1 MPINYKVK
9 QLYDALKEDGADVG
23 SEQEFNDWFFKP
35 GDEGYKNRRSV
46 YDAFKE
52 DGADIGKDYGEFAG
66 WLGLHAVEAQK
77 QSPAL
82 TQDVRRPQAPLPQAA
97 TSVHA
102 AAQKPAKPQPVQRQQ
117 TAQQPVTYFRLRR
130 GGKDFNVSADEV
142 RKAGGLQAWA
152 NRHPGAPVR
161 VYMQGNGF
169 NGHVDLSQ
177 AHNRYAKQGYKYST
191 TTAKTPVKA
200 MSRPEKQPTVK
211 PAEQPMTDMQKEM
224 LLDNLQGI
232 VNNARSSNT
241 RTIQQMKNKLEYD
254 KKSRNGFL
262 GGPVE
267 GGVQYNPS
275 TGKMEQTYLTPQ
287 GYKTTSKGDA
297 DMMSQQYRE
306 QQAFRQRMKV
316 NGLKPD
322 NKEDVQKQMQLD
334 EEKPMRDVLND
345 VWGEAEAQDKK
356 AQEAWRNRADKNA
369 RGFSLS
375 DAAAASSSAGAVFA
389 GRGEDFNNDLE
400 YQKKRHAIFD
410 FDKMANTMYA
420 RLPEDYRRGTL
431 ERYTD
436 YFKKHPKDAKGKTAA
451 IAAKD
456 ALMGDL
462 YRQVYERAKAQDMP
476 KSKLEFLL
484 RKIADQP
491 LISSSMAA
499 NTVAAWQ
506 TGSHGLDLAEQDAMS
521 TFGKQHKTLDIA
533 GTVANMALDPV
544 TYAAGGV
551 GGVVGKKALKAVG
564 KQALKGATKKVAER
578 YAAGTLAGRVA
589 QGAAGGAANFGTFNT
604 VKGIQ
609 QQMAVGGT
617 LDENGKPTNELSAG
631 DILKETAHG
640 LMLGAATGTLSPL
653 IGNVADKA
661 VKATSSTA
669 GKVALR
675 AGQTALSTLAEGT
688 VFAIPDMVDKGK
700 WDWDTWTDS
709 QAMMLGFKA
718 SHAIKSAP
726 RVLQGLQRED
736 RRIGLNFEERLR
748 KQLDASPAD
757 IGFKPEEMEELRDK
771 GYTGLSML
779 FRDANKRKAY
789 KSTGIE
795 ERTDDYENLTPDRF
809 DGYEAMK
816 RLMNDNSVSEATRA
830 KAYYILTG
838 HMLPMSSVVGY
849 DVEKDDAGRVTVNSV
864 NARGGVVTTRR
875 FANEKAAG
883 QEIDNIARQAE
894 LNAVNVGEKYKE
906 TASNIIVMEQAIK
919 EVAPDADVATVL
931 NNYKMVKSGQ
941 LTDEAY
947 VRQAQAIDEAIA
959 RNRHIAD
966 PNRPEA
972 IREKIKKETGI
983 DVDASL
989 RKMPAK
995 RTEKEQAVVDEY
1007 IRSLF
1012 PEEKAEKPNNGGY
1025 EQIEPDAHYNRGY
1038 KSADDESGDEMRR
1051 VKTDYDTKRNGMA
1064 DKYGEDNLAA
1074 IDDDPIGWLDANAD
1088 KMSDE
1093 DAHVVTDYVNA
1104 RYAYLGMTQRAN
1116 DDADDAAVSAAAAVD
1131 ARANKDDNMVH
1142 PATLKDGGNVYIVSG
1157 NVVMSA
1163 DGKSVDKGK
1172 SSKRIVVR
1180 DAQSG
1185 EMSMLPADDV
1195 IALDAPIDAQ
1205 QERDAAAKAAAEQSR
1220 TASANAADGLTTHDN
1235 PQLGDEVYVRGD
1247 DGKPVRGIIRNVDS
1261 YTGDY
1266 MVETEAPIAGKK
1278 AQPFKAEQLYDRV
1291 QDDTD
1296 ADTVADMGSNAIDTT
1311 IPTPDDSQSQPQQQ
1325 QNSGETSTDAEQP
1338 ETPAQPE
1345 DETEHQPQT
1354 EELQGSEQTA
1364 EVGQPASES
1373 EEAHTG
1379 ETPARAI
1386 DKIPSEQVTD
1396 KKGNTR
1402 TVHHWEQAPAEDTYD
1417 AMTQDVFDGDAK
1429 AADDYANGM
1438 AKRLDK
1444 EIKKLDKEIAKSTT
1458 GESLDDI
1465 LEAKKR
1471 TQKLR
1476 DQREALQQ
1484 RKKYWQNVR
1493 NVPVER
1499 NRAKAEDE
1507 ARAAARAQAEAEA
1520 NDLASVPEW
1529 GEDTPQAARDREFR
1543 RESDHKIERQ
1553 KPLKA
1558 TTGNEVDVRFSQKDV
1573 VKGKVAVVDASQLQ
1587 ASHVNRRR
1595 NPRYFLDEA
1604 QPKERTDEASLM
1616 ASHRIAQDV
1625 RPAEI
1630 TGSATAYS
1638 GAPVVNTRGEVIQ
1651 GNNRTDVLKRMYDED
1666 QYKESAEKYKQYLMD
1681 HAEEFG
1687 LNPEDIAKMKHPVL
1701 VNMVDVSDE
1710 EAIRLGQM
1718 SAADT
1723 ESGGVERIRP
1733 QQTRQK
1739 MDDRQMGVFLRI
1751 LLNDGN
1757 DQTLSISELI
1767 ANNGIEAVKY
1777 LHQIGAISDTQM
1789 ESAVSNGALTDEAKT
1804 DIKNLLFETVF
1815 HGAPTTLREIFNS
1828 MPKAAQ
1834 RAILATAWRD
1844 ASSDAKNSMIG
1855 EIQKSIYA
1863 WNDMRTSFGEE
1874 LKASKSKEN
1883 TRLLVGNW
1891 MQQLIFNTATGQ
1903 PERVTEKYS
1912 NFAIELAT
1920 RYFTDKQT
1928 ELQDMFNALFDQIQG
1943 TSDNLFDP
1951 EGSVPKSLGEAIK
1964 KVLGIDYK
1972 PLNKKSDVNRKR
1984 QTGSNG
1990 VDRNDKKSE
1999 GGQSGSAGDTEGG
2012 EQGPQG
2018 ARAADSGRGTK
2029 EDATGRQPRDL
2040 AEAGNGTG
2048 QRSGSEEVSRRSD
2061 AGVRQSGQ
2069 AGGLNEQDADAFLSK
2084 MEDNAV
2090 EIPNLELNPANW
2102 LKEFGEDGV
2111 VTTPIA
2117 EVKMGANQIAKLFEK
2132 GRSEQFG
2139 MIKPTLEHPL
2149 VIIEVPSNA
2158 VEGETERG
2166 TSWLFVKTFL
2176 DKNGEKIYYFKSVTV
2191 KKDGLEVSVSSHFD
2205 RSKRIKDALIK
2216 GKLLYRFDGGAQT
2229 EHRPADVS
2237 VTASPESA
2245 QGNKRGVW
2253 RTPKDAAASS
2263 AEKQGLDYEQP
2274 NEAEAATK
2282 GSGITPQSTPSAGK
2296 NKKTSDANQGKEK
2309 KSSGKS
2315 DEVQRGKDEQDKKKK
2330 EGGKIEDAGEKIEG
2344 AKKDWYKKYMGTV
2357 HTGSIED
2364 IIKEPLSKILPRPD
2378 FKKMKEVGASDDGI
2392 AILMYIF
2399 DHLPAKP
2406 RTKYKME
2413 QYVQDI
2419 QAAGELVKMY
2429 FHGGAQH
2436 FTLDD
2441 FIKEA
2446 KKVYP
2451 FGLTEYIKFAKAVG
2465 IGDVQTLKDYR
2476 LCTVSA
2482 HELLTVSDG
2491 KTLLYSCK
2499 FNAGYPK
2506 HLGIGIAKGKI
2517 RDRIDILGSLRKA
2530 SSNEDR
2536 KKEIDTKIEQLRK
2549 AEELLEKG
2557 EVDYTHQDATYRI
2570 AKNHTIIGG
2579 LYNSIEEAGKAL
2591 REYID
2596 SSKGKPVSHKFQV
2609 RYWLSG
2615 HGDHNYLITLKGN
2628 HRVIVRDGL
2637 TKAEAYEQIK
2647 DQEGLERDYAELT
2660 RLVEA
2665 RRKTNEPR
2673 QGKDWREGNRDV
2685 SADEFIK
2692 AFGFRGVQFGNWET
2706 QEDRQRNLNEA
2717 YDALMDLASS
2727 LGVSPETLS
2736 LNGSLGMAFGAR
2748 GGGKANAHYEPGE
2761 IVINLTKTKGAGSL
2775 AHEWWHALDNF
2786 FGKAGKG
2793 EKARDVDSDM
2803 ATTSS
2808 MKDME
2813 SVRPE
2818 VRDAYNELIK
2828 AIRNSEYGKRQ
2839 AKIAMMKSD
2848 YWGTPVEMSARALER
2863 YMIDRMA
2870 AQGISNDY
2878 LVNITPEEMAR
2889 DANGKLGNYVYPTA
2903 EEMKEIG
2910 KVYQHFFDTLQEK
2923 VDEETGMKVLYDK
2936 ASGTSA
2942 TVTEEEAA
2950 LRDAVSDV
2958 LRNAGI
2964 EVIDD
2969 EVEGQRVLDMA
2980 KGHARMMSVDEAKA
2994 AVEKINAIKP
3004 TVVKDLGRRSR
3015 AEVKAD
3021 YDRLQPVEKDGASI
3035 EFYHGVFGKAWH
3047 GEDSLFAKVVPWLHD
3062 ILQNSVL
3069 AYSETDILAGEV
3081 RPDGTVHKEHF
3092 NIVAYHNYVGKVK
3105 IGDKDYYVRFT
3116 VQEDKVGNQG
3126 THSFFVSD
3134 VSLYNNTAGDVTT
3147 DTKNH
3152 LGNTS
3157 ANGIV
3162 DAKLKQF
3169 FDYAKGKG
3177 EKISFL
3183 KAYHGSA
3190 ADFDAFDTMNHLS
3203 EGEGSQAFGAGTY
3216 VADQKGLGE
3225 MYAKINKRDT
3235 AVVNGKEFVFGR
3247 ANKFSTAQNIALGAL
3262 YNAYYGRSFSL
3273 KDKKVEIGAKDY
3285 LQRAIQDIRNALAE
3299 NPNRSDAADYKEAER
3314 LIESGEVAFKR
3325 RNGVLYTVEV
3335 PDDTGKNYL
3344 DWDNPIDEDAAR
3356 VIVEALYSKLLKS
3369 DEAQY
3374 LYRTEKNKAKLH
3386 ANLEKGIYN
3395 KHKFGDIYQ
3404 FISSELRDDKAA
3416 SEFLH
3421 DLGYTGIKAHAAH
3434 NSNDARYKKNWNY
3447 VIFND
3452 KDLKIMDKVR
3462 FFRTSGGEA
3471 YGFTVGGKIYIDPR
3485 IATSETPI
3493 HEYAHLWAEALRKA
3507 NPKEWQNVVSLMK
3520 ECKAVWEQVKREY
3533 PELTTDDE
3541 IADEVLAHY
3550 SGKRGAERLRAEMR
3564 KAMDGEKSMIKKAG
3578 IAKAFDALKEA
3589 LKKAWKHI
3597 SEDILHIHFTS
3608 ADEVA
3613 DKVMYDLL
3621 NKVKPGAHDQLA
3633 EERAEIER
3641 RAKEDG
3647 TWMKAPNGKK
3657 SNLTEEQWVTVRTR
3671 QFKDWFGDW
3680 EEDPENSSQAVDE
3693 NGEPLVVYH
3702 GTEEDF
3708 NIFELFEETGVTNTF
3723 QEIPSGSYMF
3733 TPDEYAAEQ
3742 YGEVRPMFLNT
3753 RDMLDLRSKESIL
3766 KVIRYMWSDASYYGP
3781 ETLDPDSEETVVNGL
3796 APLIKDDGR
3805 LFAMDF
3811 SDEEMRDEQIEEK
3824 WHFIQQLIEN
3834 YCKDRG
3840 YDGYCFNDSARG
3852 EECVSYG
3859 VFLPNQIKSATDNV
3873 GTFDETNPDIR
3884 YQFVG
3889 EKGAASADRAEEATT
3904 RLDNLSVAR
3913 KMEEAGK
3920 DAHNIKMATGWE
3932 RGADEKWRYE
3942 IPDFRNID
3950 PRGNIDFFKNNP
3962 DYKRYFDLIAKSN
3975 KAYFFNGEFTK
3986 EEESELSAL
3995 DRKLHGLEYQ
4005 TFRNPDKLTLKD
4017 YMDAPELFKA
4027 YPQLRN
4033 LPVKIEALPDNTE
4046 GAYTY
4051 QDGAPVIKISKGI
4064 MDSALAGVTIPFKR
4078 VMAHEIQHAIQLEEG
4093 FAKGGSIYSVR
4104 GDIEDNVSEMR
4115 PSYDWTSREG
4125 SKAIRLKNAASKLEF
4140 AKKIAANPEDYVNDP
4155 LTLVRLSM
4163 NGHKPLETIKKMPDA
4178 DKVAAIKRLASNYW
4192 WEVVDDFA
4200 NGLGEQVGMELPHN
4214 PYPEDGSEMSDEQWE
4229 KVNKASRN
4237 VPYADEMIAALR
4249 KRASAI
4255 EDYVDEHGM
4264 SSEEMSDYLRKNRAL
4279 ERRDDTEL
4287 YASLAGEVE
4296 ARNAARRVAM
4306 TDEQR
4311 RRNLASD
4318 TEDVSR
4324 EDQIYLY
4331 DSFGIA
4337 RSEEAND
4344 NGKAHY
4350 RDGEESDIE
4359 DVNKRF
4365 NKELERY
4372 EKGETPVGTRFD
4384 LGMPSKELES
4394 AGFPYLP
4401 ISMRASLLSR
4411 KAGTERHPFE
4421 ASDLRDLVKAM
4432 QKPIVIFKYS
4442 KENMR
4447 NLIVDVM
4454 HGGKHFLVGVT
4465 LDYKAGDIEV
4475 NSVSGLF
4482 PKESHEWIKWIQD
4495 GKAIRIDQKKKVL
4508 DLIDSLR
4515 TNPAESERIG
4525 LNLSSAAKIVEDFE
4539 NPVIKGENVSDEEE
4553 NNSMKDAPTT
4563 PAEAEEGDVL
4573 YREVDDEEQKRL
4585 DNEPTVK
4592 VYRAMQEHDGKLYP
4606 PMSGRVREQYTT
4618 KNGVVRNRWVW
4629 RAPIAIGKW
4638 ERSEE
4643 HPEMANEDG
4652 TFTLDKG
4659 NGSTINAAY
4668 NPYIHT
4674 SHTPINDQFSSAWNR
4689 PELVTVEVEVPES
4702 ELTSG
4707 YRAEKAKD
4715 ATGEVEWKS
4724 GPVGREMAAQGKPRM
4739 VILSRWDKPI
4749 RIVPVEEVADEYAKR
4764 LQGTGISVPFNT
4776 VPPALREALV
4786 ARGVEISEP
4795 EKGNAGAA
4803 SRQSYEEWLRGER
4816 RSMEDAVRELAQK
4829 LHLNNVEIV
4838 TEPITVRDKNG
4849 KVHRPKGYFNPRTGK
4864 ITISIANN
4872 ADADDAVSTL
4882 LHEAVAHYGLRQLLG
4897 ENFNT
4902 FLDNVY
4908 ENAGEEIRGRIDTS
4922 AKEKYKGDTR
4932 TATEE
4937 YLASLAEK
4945 ENFEEA
4951 RKKGIWD
4958 KIKELFKALIS
4969 RIGVKLKEKLT
4980 DNDLRYMLWRSYNNL
4995 KDGGK
5000 GKTMLQEAEDAA
5012 KRYELGIDTY
5022 SGEYDDAVVRG
5033 EAKSS
5038 STVNAAAKG
5047 SLWGKHDMVSLAERA
5062 AAGEDPELL
5071 FRDSVGPQDET
5082 ARKIYDKRA
5091 DAALMK
5097 IREAWQDS
5105 MINVKNLQDAV
5116 LEARGENIEDYEDAY
5131 MQENNLHGV
5140 SRAESECFT
5149 DNFYKPLLEEVNKA
5163 AKGWYDRR
5171 TGRITIVAG
5180 NHTSV
5185 ADAESTLLHEAVA
5198 HYGLRQLLG
5207 DTVNLLLAAAAY
5219 NFKRA
5224 KRSRFCTFLSNST

>member
-52 DGADIGKDYGEFAG
+52 DGAVKSKDYGEFSKR
-66 WLGLHAVEAQK
+66 LGLHAVEAQK

-117 TAQQPVTYFRLRR
+117 TAQ
-130 GGKDFNVSADEV
+130 
-142 RKAGGLQAWA
+142 
-152 NRHPGAPVR
+152 
-161 VYMQGNGF
+161 
-169 NGHVDLSQ
+169 
-177 AHNRYAKQGYKYST
+177 
-191 TTAKTPVKA
+191 
-200 MSRPEKQPTVK
+200 
-211 PAEQPMTDMQKEM
+211 QPMTDMQKEM

-551 GGVVGKKALKAVG
+551 GGVVGKKALQAVG

-771 GYTGLSML
+771 GYTDLSML
-779 FRDANKRKAY
+779 FRDANKRKAD

-906 TASNIIVMEQAIK
+906 TASNMIVMEQAIK

-1220 TASANAADGLTTHDN
+1220 TASANVADGLTTHDN

-1278 AQPFKAEQLYDRV
+1278 AQPFKAEQLYDMQQSPESEDQQIQHSAEASAAPV
-1291 QDDTD
+1291 
-1296 ADTVADMGSNAIDTT
+1296 
-1311 IPTPDDSQSQPQQQ
+1311 DSEQQK
-1325 QNSGETSTDAEQP
+1325 P
-1338 ETPAQPE
+1338 ETPVQPE

-1438 AKRLDK
+1438 AERLDK
-1444 EIKKLDKEIAKSTT
+1444 EIKKLDKEIAKSKT

-1499 NRAKAEDE
+1499 NRAKAEEE

-1529 GEDTPQAARDREFR
+1529 GEDTPQAARDRGFR

-1651 GNNRTDVLKRMYDED
+1651 GNNRTDALKRMYDED

-1701 VNMVDVSDE
+1701 VNMVEVSDE

-2330 EGGKIEDAGEKIEG
+2330 PKEKKETEEPTEEELARLGKAVAEAEEKLFDFLDKPIKAEAGSRAREKEKEEEDVVFKENYKTKAALRDALLKLPLERLEEFNDPDKVPSWLKELKGKVMKSGQRLKDVDYVISKAYDEKVRRERAKEEFEKRLKEQGPIERIEPRDNNVTPFDFVDKKHDILKGVYHDKGYIVGSDGHVLFAMREDYPKSLEGKVTDKDGNEVSVKYPNWRGIVQNVKDDGALPVDVEDLHRFAAGVCRKDKSDEATIAFKDRDGEVRFVRAKQLNMFLIAAKMCGAEVRMGNSGTNQVLSFSNDKGTGVMAQVVGVTELFYAYDGARKGEEKSEEGSEEDFYNMVDALYTSLNFDKAAHQRDRYNIGKTPDWMKRIGILGQYFSISFKNIKTHLG
-2344 AKKDWYKKYMGTV
+2344 KDTDHNMTREAWHELPNAIQHPFLITKYK
-2357 HTGSIED
+2357 
-2364 IIKEPLSKILPRPD
+2364 
-2378 FKKMKEVGASDDGI
+2378 GASDRFRLYVN
-2392 AILMYIF
+2392 IL
-2399 DHLPAKP
+2399 HN
-2406 RTKYKME
+2406 E
-2413 QYVQDI
+2413 HYV
-2419 QAAGELVKMY
+2419 
-2429 FHGGAQH
+2429 
-2436 FTLDD
+2436 
-2441 FIKEA
+2441 
-2446 KKVYP
+2446 
-2451 FGLTEYIKFAKAVG
+2451 AVG
-2465 IGDVQTLKDYR
+2465 IDVKRVNQGKNNPILEVNSIK
-2476 LCTVSA
+2476 TV
-2482 HELLTVSDG
+2482 
-2491 KTLLYSCK
+2491 
-2499 FNAGYPK
+2499 F
-2506 HLGIGIAKGKI
+2506 AKGT
-2517 RDRIDILGSLRKA
+2517 
-2530 SSNEDR
+2530 E
-2536 KKEIDTKIEQLRK
+2536 
-2549 AEELLEKG
+2549 
-2557 EVDYTHQDATYRI
+2557 
-2570 AKNHTIIGG
+2570 
-2579 LYNSIEEAGKAL
+2579 
-2591 REYID
+2591 
-2596 SSKGKPVSHKFQV
+2596 
-2609 RYWLSG
+2609 
-2615 HGDHNYLITLKGN
+2615 
-2628 HRVIVRDGL
+2628 
-2637 TKAEAYEQIK
+2637 
-2647 DQEGLERDYAELT
+2647 
-2660 RLVEA
+2660 
-2665 RRKTNEPR
+2665 
-2673 QGKDWREGNRDV
+2673 
-2685 SADEFIK
+2685 
-2692 AFGFRGVQFGNWET
+2692 
-2706 QEDRQRNLNEA
+2706 
-2717 YDALMDLASS
+2717 
-2727 LGVSPETLS
+2727 
-2736 LNGSLGMAFGAR
+2736 
-2748 GGGKANAHYEPGE
+2748 
-2761 IVINLTKTKGAGSL
+2761 
-2775 AHEWWHALDNF
+2775 
-2786 FGKAGKG
+2786 
-2793 EKARDVDSDM
+2793 
-2803 ATTSS
+2803 
-2808 MKDME
+2808 
-2813 SVRPE
+2813 
-2818 VRDAYNELIK
+2818 
-2828 AIRNSEYGKRQ
+2828 
-2839 AKIAMMKSD
+2839 KIAD
-2848 YWGTPVEMSARALER
+2848 DEVPVTWDE
-2863 YMIDRMA
+2863 
-2870 AQGISNDY
+2870 
-2878 LVNITPEEMAR
+2878 NITPEQKALLRGHNLHEYPSIQELSA
-2889 DANGKLGNYVYPTA
+2889 DKGSENNDTKQGEEGK
-2903 EEMKEIG
+2903 KHD
-2910 KVYQHFFDTLQEK
+2910 KVHGE
-2923 VDEETGMKVLYDK
+2923 VEP
-2936 ASGTSA
+2936 
-2942 TVTEEEAA
+2942 VTEEEAE

-2969 EVEGQRVLDMA
+2969 EKEGQRVLDMA
-2980 KGHARMMSVDEAKA
+2980 NGNSELKLMSVENAREIVKR
-2994 AVEKINAIKP
+2994 INAITPEIVPDLKTDRATAFETYKALKP
-3004 TVVKDLGRRSR
+3004 VVKD
-3015 AEVKAD
+3015 
-3021 YDRLQPVEKDGASI
+3021 GATI

-3047 GEDSLFAKVVPWLHD
+3047 GDDCLFGKIIPKLRK
-3062 ILQNSVL
+3062 ILENSVL
-3069 AYSETDILAGEV
+3069 AYSEEDNLAGKT
-3081 RPDGTVHKEHF
+3081 RPDGTIHREHK
-3092 NIVAYHNYVGKVK
+3092 NIDLYDNYVGKVK
-3105 IGDKDYYVRFT
+3105 IGEKEYYVRIT
-3116 VQEDKVGNQG
+3116 VQKSHKGGQG
-3126 THSFFVSD
+3126 THNFFVSD
-3134 VSLYNNTAGDVTT
+3134 VSLYDNTAEDVHS
-3147 DTKNH
+3147 TKNH
-3152 LGNTS
+3152 LGMPP

-3190 ADFDAFDTMNHLS
+3190 ADFDEFDTMNHLS
-3203 EGEGSQAFGAGTY
+3203 EGEGSQVYGAGTY
-3216 VADQKGLGE
+3216 VTDHKGLGKK
-3225 MYAKINKRDT
+3225 YAKI
-3235 AVVNGKEFVFGR
+3235 
-3247 ANKFSTAQNIALGAL
+3247 AQNYTRMYKGEPIDEDPTKLDPYRTAADIVKV
-3262 YNAYYGRSFSL
+3262 YGNMKEARAWGKRLLNYAADEKTREFREKILDILEHSA
-3273 KDKKVEIGAKDY
+3273 AKDFSH
-3285 LQRAIQDIRNALAE
+3285 Q
-3299 NPNRSDAADYKEAER
+3299 S
-3314 LIESGEVAFKR
+3314 F
-3325 RNGVLYTVEV
+3325 LYTVEI
-3335 PDDTGKNYL
+3335 PDDNGKNYL
-3344 DWDNPIDEDAAR
+3344 DWDGRVDRYLDQFGISVKEYEENDMVSIGDA
-3356 VIVEALYSKLLKS
+3356 
-3369 DEAQY
+3369 Y
-3374 LYRTEKNKAKLH
+3374 LYLSRKL
-3386 ANLEKGIYN
+3386 G
-3395 KHKFGDIYQ
+3395 
-3404 FISSELRDDKAA
+3404 SDKAA
-3416 SEFLH
+3416 SEMLSKA
-3421 DLGYTGIKAHAAH
+3421 GYTGIKVHAART
-3434 NSNDARYKKNWNY
+3434 SGDKRYQQNWNY

-3452 KDLKIMDKVR
+3452 DDVKIGDKVK
-3462 FFRTSGGEA
+3462 FFRTADGEV

-3485 IATSETPI
+3485 IAKADTPI
-3493 HEYAHLWAEALRKA
+3493 HEYAHLWAEALRRV

-3578 IAKAFDALKEA
+3578 IARAFDALKEA
-3589 LKKAWKHI
+3589 IKMAWKHVA
-3597 SEDILHIHFTS
+3597 EDLLHIHFTS
-3608 ADEVA
+3608 AEEVA
-3613 DKVMYDLL
+3613 DKVLYDLL
-3621 NKVKPGAHDQLA
+3621 NKRNPRKAVSEADRLD
-3633 EERAEIER
+3633 EEY
-3641 RAKEDG
+3641 
-3647 TWMKAPNGKK
+3647 M
-3657 SNLTEEQWVTVRTR
+3657 
-3671 QFKDWFGDW
+3671 
-3680 EEDPENSSQAVDE
+3680 QAVKDGDMDKAQRMVDDKYAEYAKRHSIDRDKAIALFRSIAKQYLENNYEGDDLGIRYDERMLVPEDVFPNSHELFQDYMEDE
-3693 NGEPLVVYH
+3693 NGNQLYPEGEGPYSGLYDAGELP
-3702 GTEEDF
+3702 GTSTIGISD
-3708 NIFELFEETGVTNTF
+3708 
-3723 QEIPSGSYMF
+3723 
-3733 TPDEYAAEQ
+3733 
-3742 YGEVRPMFLNT
+3742 YGE
-3753 RDMLDLRSKESIL
+3753 LDEEKLEKAFDAKYWGNYIYLVAGEFVEEGYDEGEYLLSNAKVLSVLSIPDGQELEHMQFTNKSKEAVTYDDEGN
-3766 KVIRYMWSDASYYGP
+3766 VI
-3781 ETLDPDSEETVVNGL
+3781 
-3796 APLIKDDGR
+3796 PLSKR
-3805 LFAMDF
+3805 
-3811 SDEEMRDEQIEEK
+3811 
-3824 WHFIQQLIEN
+3824 
-3834 YCKDRG
+3834 
-3840 YDGYCFNDSARG
+3840 
-3852 EECVSYG
+3852 
-3859 VFLPNQIKSATDNV
+3859 
-3873 GTFDETNPDIR
+3873 FDETNPDIR

-3986 EEESELSAL
+3986 EEERELSAL
-3995 DRKLHGLEYQ
+3995 DRKLHGQEYQ

-4178 DKVAAIKRLASNYW
+4178 DKIAAIKRLASNYW

-4359 DVNKRF
+4359 AVNKRF
-4365 NKELERY
+4365 NKELEMY
-4372 EKGETPVGTRFD
+4372 ENGEVPIGTRFD
-4384 LGMPSKELES
+4384 LGMPSEVLES

-4411 KAGTERHPFE
+4411 KAGMERHPFVP
-4421 ASDLRDLVKAM
+4421 SDLKDLVKAI
-4432 QKPIVIFKYS
+4432 QRPLAIFRYS
-4442 KENMR
+4442 KDNMR
-4447 NLIVDVM
+4447 NLIVDVT
-4454 HGGKHFLVGVT
+4454 HGDKNFLVGVT
-4465 LDYKAGDIEV
+4465 LDYKKGDIEV

-4482 PKESHEWIKWIQD
+4482 PKDSHEWIKWIQD

-4525 LNLSSAAKIVEDFE
+4525 LNLSSVAKIVENFD
-4539 NPVIKGENVSDEEE
+4539 NPTIAIDQNSDAGEEDNLYRTSGEIDAEYPNWLEGTTTDSGKHTTQVAGTRKTYGHVGDWIERHIGKDARILDASSGMGYGTKDLRQRGFNIEDVEPYQSEERKKDNPATYSSYGDVEGKYDYIISNAVLNVIPDDWRSDVLHDMASRLKAGGRLFINTRKAGEEKGIKDKIELDSPQEVLVKRNGKIASYQRFFTPQELKEYVEKELGEGYKVEIANEE
-4553 NNSMKDAPTT
+4553 N
-4563 PAEAEEGDVL
+4563 
-4573 YREVDDEEQKRL
+4573 
-4585 DNEPTVK
+4585 
-4592 VYRAMQEHDGKLYP
+4592 
-4606 PMSGRVREQYTT
+4606 SGT
-4618 KNGVVRNRWVW
+4618 KGLAAVVVTKESQ
-4629 RAPIAIGKW
+4629 G
-4638 ERSEE
+4638 E
-4643 HPEMANEDG
+4643 
-4652 TFTLDKG
+4652 
-4659 NGSTINAAY
+4659 ST
-4668 NPYIHT
+4668 
-4674 SHTPINDQFSSAWNR
+4674 
-4689 PELVTVEVEVPES
+4689 
-4702 ELTSG
+4702 G
-4707 YRAEKAKD
+4707 AK
-4715 ATGEVEWKS
+4715 
-4724 GPVGREMAAQGKPRM
+4724 
-4739 VILSRWDKPI
+4739 
-4749 RIVPVEEVADEYAKR
+4749 
-4764 LQGTGISVPFNT
+4764 
-4776 VPPALREALV
+4776 
-4786 ARGVEISEP
+4786 
-4795 EKGNAGAA
+4795 AA
-4803 SRQSYEEWLRGER
+4803 SSSVQRMTS
-4816 RSMEDAVRELAQK
+4816 AVNDLAQK

-4849 KVHRPKGYFNPRTGK
+4849 KVHRPKGYFNPKTGK

-4872 ADADDAVSTL
+4872 ADVDDAVSTL
-4882 LHEAVAHYGLRQLLG
+4882 LHEAVAHYGLRKLLG
-4897 ENFNT
+4897 ENFDT
-4902 FLDNVY
+4902 FLDNVFA
-4908 ENAGEEIRGRIDTS
+4908 NVNDNIRKKIEDA
-4922 AKEKYKGDTR
+4922 AKKRYDGDTR

-4937 YLASLAEK
+4937 YLASLAED

-4951 RKKGIWD
+4951 RKQGVWD
-4958 KIKELFKALIS
+4958 KIKDLFFELLHKV
-4969 RIGVKLKEKLT
+4969 GVKLKRKLT
-4980 DNDLRYMLWRSYNNL
+4980 DNDLRYMLWRSYENL
-4995 KDGGK
+4995 KEGK
-5000 GKTMLQEAEDAA
+5000 GGRTMLQEAADAA
-5012 KRYELGIDTY
+5012 KRDELGIRNEAAETA
-5022 SGEYDDAVVRG
+5022 SQAEENREVGE
-5033 EAKSS
+5033 KS
-5038 STVNAAAKG
+5038 

-5116 LEARGENIEDYEDAY
+5116 LEQRGEKIEDWENAY

>member
-551 GGVVGKKALKAVG
+551 GGVVGKKALQAVG

-771 GYTGLSML
+771 GYTDLSML
-779 FRDANKRKAY
+779 FRDANKRKAD

-906 TASNIIVMEQAIK
+906 TASNMIVMEQAIK

-1429 AADDYANGM
+1429 AADDYAAGM
-1438 AKRLDK
+1438 AERLDK
-1444 EIKKLDKEIAKSTT
+1444 EIKKLDKEIAKSKT

-1638 GAPVVNTRGEVIQ
+1638 GAPVVNSRGEVIQ
-1651 GNNRTDVLKRMYDED
+1651 GNNRTDALKRMYDED

-2069 AGGLNEQDADAFLSK
+2069 AGGLNEQDRRTKAEQTDRQSGEGRPGSTGDGAGRERAAGAGQHADVAGGDKEDDGLKVDKQGNPVDGNGKLITEKVRRVEDVTDEDFVNPSRSIELPTIPKKVADAIGTNGKPIIIKKNIFEKNSRDHADLTPEQSREILTSALYRPDLYGQNRKTTRPYNWIVINTKDEQGHNRLVLLEVNQNKDNVEIVHWHYLRDDALKSIERQAKREGGHILILPSSSGEEAGGLPGRTQDLSSAAKVDNSSESSDKKEENVGDGEENGDKRIVSDGDFNVDDIDFEHNYVVIHQTMSRVFDSILRDGLHTAGGLLGTSLFGNRENIEDTLKAEREGHGHKGSDGLIIMQFPKSWFNGRRIDLDDISIELSDRFGPDAILTVPPQFITHAVVTSK
-2084 MEDNAV
+2084 MSE
-2090 EIPNLELNPANW
+2090 EE
-2102 LKEFGEDGV
+2102 KEQ
-2111 VTTPIA
+2111 PKA
-2117 EVKMGANQIAKLFEK
+2117 E
-2132 GRSEQFG
+2132 
-2139 MIKPTLEHPL
+2139 KPK
-2149 VIIEVPSNA
+2149 V
-2158 VEGETERG
+2158 
-2166 TSWLFVKTFL
+2166 
-2176 DKNGEKIYYFKSVTV
+2176 
-2191 KKDGLEVSVSSHFD
+2191 
-2205 RSKRIKDALIK
+2205 
-2216 GKLLYRFDGGAQT
+2216 
-2229 EHRPADVS
+2229 
-2237 VTASPESA
+2237 
-2245 QGNKRGVW
+2245 
-2253 RTPKDAAASS
+2253 DAAALRH
-2263 AEKQGLDYEQP
+2263 GP
-2274 NEAEAATK
+2274 H
-2282 GSGITPQSTPSAGK
+2282 GK
-2296 NKKTSDANQGKEK
+2296 NGDEERAK
-2309 KSSGKS
+2309 KSSEGG
-2315 DEVQRGKDEQDKKKK
+2315 DGGEEYEKKAAKIRAEEILK
-2330 EGGKIEDAGEKIEG
+2330 EGLPEDAKFGTKAPSDIKSVEDIENNVTKIISGLKDAEEGKIDFDNYDGYVHSEGYDGNAGEQLFQYINGLREVTPELDKIIYEW
-2344 AKKDWYKKYMGTV
+2344 AKK
-2357 HTGSIED
+2357 H
-2364 IIKEPLSKILPRPD
+2364 
-2378 FKKMKEVGASDDGI
+2378 
-2392 AILMYIF
+2392 
-2399 DHLPAKP
+2399 
-2406 RTKYKME
+2406 
-2413 QYVQDI
+2413 
-2419 QAAGELVKMY
+2419 
-2429 FHGGAQH
+2429 
-2436 FTLDD
+2436 
-2441 FIKEA
+2441 
-2446 KKVYP
+2446 
-2451 FGLTEYIKFAKAVG
+2451 
-2465 IGDVQTLKDYR
+2465 
-2476 LCTVSA
+2476 
-2482 HELLTVSDG
+2482 
-2491 KTLLYSCK
+2491 
-2499 FNAGYPK
+2499 
-2506 HLGIGIAKGKI
+2506 
-2517 RDRIDILGSLRKA
+2517 SLR
-2530 SSNEDR
+2530 DVY
-2536 KKEIDTKIEQLRK
+2536 DT
-2549 AEELLEKG
+2549 
-2557 EVDYTHQDATYRI
+2557 V
-2570 AKNHTIIGG
+2570 
-2579 LYNSIEEAGKAL
+2579 
-2591 REYID
+2591 
-2596 SSKGKPVSHKFQV
+2596 
-2609 RYWLSG
+2609 
-2615 HGDHNYLITLKGN
+2615 
-2628 HRVIVRDGL
+2628 
-2637 TKAEAYEQIK
+2637 
-2647 DQEGLERDYAELT
+2647 
-2660 RLVEA
+2660 
-2665 RRKTNEPR
+2665 
-2673 QGKDWREGNRDV
+2673 
-2685 SADEFIK
+2685 
-2692 AFGFRGVQFGNWET
+2692 
-2706 QEDRQRNLNEA
+2706 
-2717 YDALMDLASS
+2717 
-2727 LGVSPETLS
+2727 
-2736 LNGSLGMAFGAR
+2736 
-2748 GGGKANAHYEPGE
+2748 
-2761 IVINLTKTKGAGSL
+2761 
-2775 AHEWWHALDNF
+2775 
-2786 FGKAGKG
+2786 
-2793 EKARDVDSDM
+2793 
-2803 ATTSS
+2803 
-2808 MKDME
+2808 
-2813 SVRPE
+2813 
-2818 VRDAYNELIK
+2818 
-2828 AIRNSEYGKRQ
+2828 EYGKKFYQ
-2839 AKIAMMKSD
+2839 QLNEGHKKKGQQKKSKQD
-2848 YWGTPVEMSARALER
+2848 KSM
-2863 YMIDRMA
+2863 
-2870 AQGISNDY
+2870 
-2878 LVNITPEEMAR
+2878 
-2889 DANGKLGNYVYPTA
+2889 
-2903 EEMKEIG
+2903 
-2910 KVYQHFFDTLQEK
+2910 
-2923 VDEETGMKVLYDK
+2923 DK
-2936 ASGTSA
+2936 ASGA
-2942 TVTEEEAA
+2942 VEPVTEEEAE
-2950 LRDAVSDV
+2950 LRDAVAAV
-2958 LRNAGI
+2958 LRKAGI
-2964 EVIDD
+2964 EVIGDD
-2969 EVEGQRVLDMA
+2969 AEGQRVLDMENGRA
-2980 KGHARMMSVDEAKA
+2980 RLQASWNGLKKASNFILSSLSGKAHQRSTKIEIPERANRLAEKAIGHPIVSHSIRADELRHIEKRHGANGTANDKNSIPLRKEDIALMPYIMA
-2994 AVEKINAIKP
+2994 AP
-3004 TVVKDLGRRSR
+3004 TRVVKGTR
-3015 AEVKAD
+3015 AANGTESVR
-3021 YDRLQPVEKDGASI
+3021 YEKDLSNGTVLIVEREGRFDVEDMENITMWAQKKPATNVTVAQGASHSTSETI
-3035 EFYHGVFGKAWH
+3035 V
-3047 GEDSLFAKVVPWLHD
+3047 
-3062 ILQNSVL
+3062 I
-3069 AYSETDILAGEV
+3069 SETDAAKIRKDAE
-3081 RPDGTVHKEHF
+3081 E
-3092 NIVAYHNYVGKVK
+3092 AVK
-3105 IGDKDYYVRFT
+3105 KD
-3116 VQEDKVGNQG
+3116 E
-3126 THSFFVSD
+3126 
-3134 VSLYNNTAGDVTT
+3134 
-3147 DTKNH
+3147 
-3152 LGNTS
+3152 
-3157 ANGIV
+3157 
-3162 DAKLKQF
+3162 KLREQRV
-3169 FDYAKGKG
+3169 
-3177 EKISFL
+3177 
-3183 KAYHGSA
+3183 YHGSG
-3190 ADFDAFDTMNHLS
+3190 ADS
-3203 EGEGSQAFGAGTY
+3203 
-3216 VADQKGLGE
+3216 
-3225 MYAKINKRDT
+3225 
-3235 AVVNGKEFVFGR
+3235 
-3247 ANKFSTAQNIALGAL
+3247 
-3262 YNAYYGRSFSL
+3262 
-3273 KDKKVEIGAKDY
+3273 
-3285 LQRAIQDIRNALAE
+3285 
-3299 NPNRSDAADYKEAER
+3299 
-3314 LIESGEVAFKR
+3314 
-3325 RNGVLYTVEV
+3325 
-3335 PDDTGKNYL
+3335 
-3344 DWDNPIDEDAAR
+3344 
-3356 VIVEALYSKLLKS
+3356 
-3369 DEAQY
+3369 
-3374 LYRTEKNKAKLH
+3374 
-3386 ANLEKGIYN
+3386 
-3395 KHKFGDIYQ
+3395 
-3404 FISSELRDDKAA
+3404 
-3416 SEFLH
+3416 
-3421 DLGYTGIKAHAAH
+3421 
-3434 NSNDARYKKNWNY
+3434 
-3447 VIFND
+3447 
-3452 KDLKIMDKVR
+3452 VR
-3462 FFRTSGGEA
+3462 FFRTADGEA

-3485 IATSETPI
+3485 IAKADTPI

-3507 NPKEWQNVVSLMK
+3507 NPKEWQNVVGLMK
-3520 ECKAVWEQVKREY
+3520 QCKAVWEQVKREY

-3578 IAKAFDALKEA
+3578 IARAFDALRDSIKRF
-3589 LKKAWKHI
+3589 WKHI

-3613 DKVMYDLL
+3613 DKVLYDLL
-3621 NKVKPGAHDQLA
+3621 NKVKPGTHDQLA

-3647 TWMKAPNGKK
+3647 TWMKAPNGKE

-3680 EEDPENSSQAVDE
+3680 ENDPEEASQAVDE
-3693 NGEPLVVYH
+3693 NGEPKVFYH
-3702 GTEEDF
+3702 NTDNDFTVFDANKNGTHTDAGWLGDGF
-3708 NIFELFEETGVTNTF
+3708 YFYG
-3723 QEIPSGSYMF
+3723 
-3733 TPDEYAAEQ
+3733 DENEGNG
-3742 YGEVRPMFLNT
+3742 YGHKKM
-3753 RDMLDLRSKESIL
+3753 
-3766 KVIRYMWSDASYYGP
+3766 
-3781 ETLDPDSEETVVNGL
+3781 
-3796 APLIKDDGR
+3796 
-3805 LFAMDF
+3805 
-3811 SDEEMRDEQIEEK
+3811 
-3824 WHFIQQLIEN
+3824 
-3834 YCKDRG
+3834 
-3840 YDGYCFNDSARG
+3840 
-3852 EECVSYG
+3852 G
-3859 VFLPNQIKSATDNV
+3859 VFLNARNLYYASSEENEKLAEANNRDKSIAFRNKIEDEGYDAVYYNGDLRQEAVVFYPEQIKSATDNV
-3873 GTFDETNPDIR
+3873 GTFDAANPDIR

-4178 DKVAAIKRLASNYW
+4178 DKIAAIKRLASDYW

-4359 DVNKRF
+4359 AVNKRF

-4432 QKPIVIFKYS
+4432 QKPIAIFKYS

-4629 RAPIAIGKW
+4629 RAPITLGKW
-4638 ERSEE
+4638 EQSEE

-4674 SHTPINDQFSSAWNR
+4674 SRTPINDQFSSAWSR

-4838 TEPITVRDKNG
+4838 TEPITVTDKHG
-4849 KVHRPKGYFNPRTGK
+4849 RKHRPKGYFNPKTGK

-4872 ADADDAVSTL
+4872 ADVDDAVSTL

-4897 ENFNT
+4897 ENFDT
-4902 FLDNVY
+4902 FLDNVFA
-4908 ENAGEEIRGRIDTS
+4908 NVNDDIRKKIEDA
-4922 AKEKYKGDTR
+4922 AKKRYDGDTR

-4937 YLASLAEK
+4937 YLASLAED

-4951 RKKGIWD
+4951 RKQGVWD
-4958 KIKELFKALIS
+4958 KIKDLFFELLHKV
-4969 RIGVKLKEKLT
+4969 GVKLKRKLT
-4980 DNDLRYMLWRSYNNL
+4980 DNDLRYMLWRSYENL
-4995 KDGGK
+4995 KEGK
-5000 GKTMLQEAEDAA
+5000 GGRTMLQEAADAA
-5012 KRYELGIDTY
+5012 KRDELGIRNEAAETA
-5022 SGEYDDAVVRG
+5022 SQAEENREVGE
-5033 EAKSS
+5033 KSR
-5038 STVNAAAKG
+5038 
-5047 SLWGKHDMVSLAERA
+5047 LWGKHDMVSLAERA

-5116 LEARGENIEDYEDAY
+5116 LEQRGEKIEDWENAY

>member
-551 GGVVGKKALKAVG
+551 GGVVGKKALQAVG

-771 GYTGLSML
+771 GYTDLSML
-779 FRDANKRKAY
+779 FRDANKRKAD

-906 TASNIIVMEQAIK
+906 TASNMIVMEQAIK

-1074 IDDDPIGWLDANAD
+1074 IDDPIGWLDANAD

-1142 PATLKDGGNVYIVSG
+1142 PATLKDGGKVYIVSG

-1220 TASANAADGLTTHDN
+1220 TASANVADGLTTHDN

-1325 QNSGETSTDAEQP
+1325 QNSGETSTEASAAPVDREQQKP
-1338 ETPAQPE
+1338 ETPARPE
-1345 DETEHQPQT
+1345 DETKHQPQT

-1438 AKRLDK
+1438 AERLDK

-1499 NRAKAEDE
+1499 NRAKAEEE

-1638 GAPVVNTRGEVIQ
+1638 GAPVVNSRGEVIQ
-1651 GNNRTDVLKRMYDED
+1651 GNNRTDALKRMYDED

-1928 ELQDMFNALFDQIQG
+1928 ELQDMFNDLFDQIQG

-2018 ARAADSGRGTK
+2018 ARAADSGRGAE

-2330 EGGKIEDAGEKIEG
+2330 PKEKKETEEPTEEELARLGKAVAEAEEKLFDFLDKLIKAEAGSRAREKEKEEEDVVFKENYKTKAALRDALLKLPLERLEEFNDPDKVPSWLKELKGKVMKSGQRLKDVDYVISEAYDEKVRRERAKEEFEKRLKEQGPIERIEPRDNNVTPFDFVDKKHDILKGVYHDKGYIVGSDGHVLFAMREDYPKSLEGKVTDKDGNEVSVKYPNWRGIVQNVKDDGALPVDVEDLHRFAAGVCRKDKSDEATIAFKDRDGEVRFVRAKQLNMFLIAAKMCGAEVRMGNSGTNQVLSFSNDKGTGVMAQVVGVTELFYAYDGARKGEEKSEEGSEEDFYNMVDALYTSLNFDKAAHQRDRYNIGKTPDWMKRIGILGQYFSISFKNIKTHLG
-2344 AKKDWYKKYMGTV
+2344 KDTDHNMTREAWHELPNAIQHPFLITKYK
-2357 HTGSIED
+2357 
-2364 IIKEPLSKILPRPD
+2364 
-2378 FKKMKEVGASDDGI
+2378 GASDRFRLYVN
-2392 AILMYIF
+2392 IL
-2399 DHLPAKP
+2399 HN
-2406 RTKYKME
+2406 E
-2413 QYVQDI
+2413 HYV
-2419 QAAGELVKMY
+2419 
-2429 FHGGAQH
+2429 
-2436 FTLDD
+2436 
-2441 FIKEA
+2441 
-2446 KKVYP
+2446 
-2451 FGLTEYIKFAKAVG
+2451 AVG
-2465 IGDVQTLKDYR
+2465 IDVKRVNQGKNNPILEVNSIK
-2476 LCTVSA
+2476 TV
-2482 HELLTVSDG
+2482 
-2491 KTLLYSCK
+2491 
-2499 FNAGYPK
+2499 F
-2506 HLGIGIAKGKI
+2506 AKGT
-2517 RDRIDILGSLRKA
+2517 
-2530 SSNEDR
+2530 E
-2536 KKEIDTKIEQLRK
+2536 
-2549 AEELLEKG
+2549 
-2557 EVDYTHQDATYRI
+2557 
-2570 AKNHTIIGG
+2570 
-2579 LYNSIEEAGKAL
+2579 
-2591 REYID
+2591 
-2596 SSKGKPVSHKFQV
+2596 
-2609 RYWLSG
+2609 
-2615 HGDHNYLITLKGN
+2615 
-2628 HRVIVRDGL
+2628 
-2637 TKAEAYEQIK
+2637 
-2647 DQEGLERDYAELT
+2647 
-2660 RLVEA
+2660 
-2665 RRKTNEPR
+2665 
-2673 QGKDWREGNRDV
+2673 
-2685 SADEFIK
+2685 
-2692 AFGFRGVQFGNWET
+2692 
-2706 QEDRQRNLNEA
+2706 
-2717 YDALMDLASS
+2717 
-2727 LGVSPETLS
+2727 
-2736 LNGSLGMAFGAR
+2736 
-2748 GGGKANAHYEPGE
+2748 
-2761 IVINLTKTKGAGSL
+2761 
-2775 AHEWWHALDNF
+2775 
-2786 FGKAGKG
+2786 
-2793 EKARDVDSDM
+2793 
-2803 ATTSS
+2803 
-2808 MKDME
+2808 
-2813 SVRPE
+2813 
-2818 VRDAYNELIK
+2818 
-2828 AIRNSEYGKRQ
+2828 
-2839 AKIAMMKSD
+2839 KIAD
-2848 YWGTPVEMSARALER
+2848 DEVPVTWDE
-2863 YMIDRMA
+2863 
-2870 AQGISNDY
+2870 
-2878 LVNITPEEMAR
+2878 NITPEQKALLRGHNLHEYPSIQELSA
-2889 DANGKLGNYVYPTA
+2889 DKGSENNDTKQGEEGK
-2903 EEMKEIG
+2903 KHD
-2910 KVYQHFFDTLQEK
+2910 KVHGE
-2923 VDEETGMKVLYDK
+2923 VEP
-2936 ASGTSA
+2936 
-2942 TVTEEEAA
+2942 VTEEEAE

-2969 EVEGQRVLDMA
+2969 EKEGQRVLDMA
-2980 KGHARMMSVDEAKA
+2980 NGNSELKLMSVENAREIVKR
-2994 AVEKINAIKP
+2994 INAITPEIVPDLKTDRATAFETYKALKP
-3004 TVVKDLGRRSR
+3004 VVKD
-3015 AEVKAD
+3015 
-3021 YDRLQPVEKDGASI
+3021 GATI

-3047 GEDSLFAKVVPWLHD
+3047 GDDCLFGKIIPKLRK
-3062 ILQNSVL
+3062 ILENSVL
-3069 AYSETDILAGEV
+3069 AYSEEDNLAGKT
-3081 RPDGTVHKEHF
+3081 RPDGTIHREHK
-3092 NIVAYHNYVGKVK
+3092 NIDLYDNYVGKVK
-3105 IGDKDYYVRFT
+3105 IGEKEYYVRIT
-3116 VQEDKVGNQG
+3116 VQKSHKGGQG
-3126 THSFFVSD
+3126 THNFFVSD
-3134 VSLYNNTAGDVTT
+3134 VSLYDNTAEDVHS
-3147 DTKNH
+3147 TKNH
-3152 LGNTS
+3152 LGMPP

-3190 ADFDAFDTMNHLS
+3190 ADFDEFDTMNHLS
-3203 EGEGSQAFGAGTY
+3203 EGEGSQVYGAGTY
-3216 VADQKGLGE
+3216 VTDHKGLGKK
-3225 MYAKINKRDT
+3225 YAKI
-3235 AVVNGKEFVFGR
+3235 
-3247 ANKFSTAQNIALGAL
+3247 AQNYTRMYKGEPIDEDPTKLDPYRTAADIVKV
-3262 YNAYYGRSFSL
+3262 YGNMKEARAWGKRLLNYAADEKTREFREKILDILEHSA
-3273 KDKKVEIGAKDY
+3273 AKDFSH
-3285 LQRAIQDIRNALAE
+3285 Q
-3299 NPNRSDAADYKEAER
+3299 S
-3314 LIESGEVAFKR
+3314 F
-3325 RNGVLYTVEV
+3325 LYTVEI
-3335 PDDTGKNYL
+3335 PDDNGKNYL
-3344 DWDNPIDEDAAR
+3344 DWDGRVDRYLDQFGISVKEYEENDMVSIGDA
-3356 VIVEALYSKLLKS
+3356 
-3369 DEAQY
+3369 Y
-3374 LYRTEKNKAKLH
+3374 LYLSRKL
-3386 ANLEKGIYN
+3386 G
-3395 KHKFGDIYQ
+3395 
-3404 FISSELRDDKAA
+3404 SDKAA
-3416 SEFLH
+3416 SEMLSKA
-3421 DLGYTGIKAHAAH
+3421 GYTGIKVHAART
-3434 NSNDARYKKNWNY
+3434 SGDKRYQQNWNY

-3452 KDLKIMDKVR
+3452 DDVKIGDKVK
-3462 FFRTSGGEA
+3462 FFRTADGEV

-3485 IATSETPI
+3485 IAKADTPI
-3493 HEYAHLWAEALRKA
+3493 HEYAHLWAEALRRV
-3507 NPKEWQNVVSLMK
+3507 NPKEWQNVVGLMK
-3520 ECKAVWEQVKREY
+3520 QCKDVWAQVEKDY
-3533 PELTTDDE
+3533 PELETDE
-3541 IADEVLAHY
+3541 EKADEVLAHY
-3550 SGKRGAERLRAEMR
+3550 SGEEGAEKLREAQRE
-3564 KAMDGEKSMIKKAG
+3564 AMDGEKSMIKKAG

-3597 SEDILHIHFTS
+3597 AEDLLHIHFTS
-3608 ADEVA
+3608 AEEVA
-3613 DKVMYDLL
+3613 DKVLYDLL
-3621 NKVKPGAHDQLA
+3621 SKVDPRKVTK
-3633 EERAEIER
+3633 ERIEIER
-3641 RAKEDG
+3641 KAKENG
-3647 TWMKAPNGKK
+3647 TWMKAPNGRN
-3657 SNLTEEQWVTVRTR
+3657 SNLTEEQWVTVRTKS
-3671 QFKDWFGDW
+3671 FKKWFGDW
-3680 EEDPENSSQAVDE
+3680 ENDPENASQIVDE
-3693 NGEPLVVYH
+3693 NGEPLVMYH
-3702 GTEEDF
+3702 GSEQDFYTFEPYDVTEVRNAYD
-3708 NIFELFEETGVTNTF
+3708 
-3723 QEIPSGSYMF
+3723 EIPTNSFMF
-3733 TPDEYAAEQ
+3733 TDDEYVASQ
-3742 YGEVRPMFLNT
+3742 YGGTKAVFLNA
-3753 RDMLDLRSKESIL
+3753 RNVLDLTSKERIL
-3766 KVIRYMWSDASYYGP
+3766 DVIRDRWRDIRDFGLDSLNPEDA
-3781 ETLDPDSEETVVNGL
+3781 EDAVNELEGL
-3796 APLIKDDGR
+3796 IEDDGR
-3805 LFAMDF
+3805 LFAKYF
-3811 SDEEMRDEQIEEK
+3811 SDEEMRDEEIEGK
-3824 WHFIQQLIEN
+3824 WHCIQEMMEN
-3834 YCKDRG
+3834 YAKDNG
-3840 YDGYCFNDSARG
+3840 YDAYRFNDSSRG
-3852 EECVSYG
+3852 EEGVSYG
-3859 VFLPNQIKSATDNV
+3859 VFDANQIKSATENNGDFSSDNA
-3873 GTFDETNPDIR
+3873 DIR

-4093 FAKGGSIYSVR
+4093 FAKGGS
-4104 GDIEDNVSEMR
+4104 
-4115 PSYDWTSREG
+4115 
-4125 SKAIRLKNAASKLEF
+4125 
-4140 AKKIAANPEDYVNDP
+4140 
-4155 LTLVRLSM
+4155 
-4163 NGHKPLETIKKMPDA
+4163 
-4178 DKVAAIKRLASNYW
+4178 
-4192 WEVVDDFA
+4192 
-4200 NGLGEQVGMELPHN
+4200 
-4214 PYPEDGSEMSDEQWE
+4214 
-4229 KVNKASRN
+4229 
-4237 VPYADEMIAALR
+4237 
-4249 KRASAI
+4249 
-4255 EDYVDEHGM
+4255 
-4264 SSEEMSDYLRKNRAL
+4264 EEMSDYLRKNRAL

-4344 NGKAHY
+4344 NGK
-4350 RDGEESDIE
+4350 RDGDLEFSTDQAVQENIENGLNALSRLAQGEEEVSNAMHREELAKLGGTAEISFIWGTHGHLTPSGRYKGGEGFQKIIDKHGVEDAIKVVETIAKGEIGKPYGVDGGQRVDIDLKDHHTTVSLYRNGESKSWVLTGYTIDYNTDAKGRGSDLRFATQNSPIRTRAELGAALQSEANIRRIFGIKETHSPDQNSKSGEEDNLYRTSGEIDAEYPNWLEGTTTDSGKHTTQVAGTRKTYGHVGDWIERHIGKDARILDASSGMGYGTKDLRQRGFNIE
-4359 DVNKRF
+4359 DVEPYQSEERKRE
-4365 NKELERY
+4365 NPATYSSYGDVEGKYDYIISNAVLNVIPDDWRSDVLHDMASRL
-4372 EKGETPVGTRFD
+4372 K
-4384 LGMPSKELES
+4384 
-4394 AGFPYLP
+4394 AGGRLF
-4401 ISMRASLLSR
+4401 INTR
-4411 KAGTERHPFE
+4411 KAGEEKGIKDKIELDSPQE
-4421 ASDLRDLVKAM
+4421 VLVKRNGKIASY
-4432 QKPIVIFKYS
+4432 QRFFTPQEL
-4442 KENMR
+4442 KEYVEKELGEGYKVEIANEE
-4447 NLIVDVM
+4447 NSGTKGLAAVV
-4454 HGGKHFLVGVT
+4454 VT
-4465 LDYKAGDIEV
+4465 
-4475 NSVSGLF
+4475 
-4482 PKESHEWIKWIQD
+4482 KESQ
-4495 GKAIRIDQKKKVL
+4495 G
-4508 DLIDSLR
+4508 
-4515 TNPAESERIG
+4515 ESTG
-4525 LNLSSAAKIVEDFE
+4525 AK
-4539 NPVIKGENVSDEEE
+4539 
-4553 NNSMKDAPTT
+4553 
-4563 PAEAEEGDVL
+4563 
-4573 YREVDDEEQKRL
+4573 
-4585 DNEPTVK
+4585 
-4592 VYRAMQEHDGKLYP
+4592 
-4606 PMSGRVREQYTT
+4606 
-4618 KNGVVRNRWVW
+4618 
-4629 RAPIAIGKW
+4629 
-4638 ERSEE
+4638 
-4643 HPEMANEDG
+4643 
-4652 TFTLDKG
+4652 
-4659 NGSTINAAY
+4659 
-4668 NPYIHT
+4668 
-4674 SHTPINDQFSSAWNR
+4674 
-4689 PELVTVEVEVPES
+4689 
-4702 ELTSG
+4702 
-4707 YRAEKAKD
+4707 
-4715 ATGEVEWKS
+4715 
-4724 GPVGREMAAQGKPRM
+4724 
-4739 VILSRWDKPI
+4739 
-4749 RIVPVEEVADEYAKR
+4749 
-4764 LQGTGISVPFNT
+4764 
-4776 VPPALREALV
+4776 
-4786 ARGVEISEP
+4786 
-4795 EKGNAGAA
+4795 AA
-4803 SRQSYEEWLRGER
+4803 SSSVQRMTS
-4816 RSMEDAVRELAQK
+4816 AVNDLAQK

-4849 KVHRPKGYFNPRTGK
+4849 KVHRPKGYFNPKTGK

-4872 ADADDAVSTL
+4872 ADVDDAVSTL
-4882 LHEAVAHYGLRQLLG
+4882 LHEAVAHYGLREMLG
-4897 ENFNT
+4897 EDFDT
-4902 FLDNVY
+4902 FLDNVFA
-4908 ENAGEEIRGRIDTS
+4908 NVNDDIRKKIEDA
-4922 AKEKYKGDTR
+4922 AKKRYDGDTR

-4958 KIKELFKALIS
+4958 KIKELFKALMS

-5000 GKTMLQEAEDAA
+5000 GKTMLQEAADAA
-5012 KRYELGIDTY
+5012 KRDELGIRNEAAETA
-5022 SGEYDDAVVRG
+5022 SQAEENREVGE
-5033 EAKSS
+5033 KS
-5038 STVNAAAKG
+5038 

>member
-551 GGVVGKKALKAVG
+551 GGVVGKKALQAVG

-779 FRDANKRKAY
+779 FRDANKRKAD

-906 TASNIIVMEQAIK
+906 TASNMIVMEQAIK

-972 IREKIKKETGI
+972 IRENIKKETGI
-983 DVDASL
+983 DVDDAL
-989 RKMPAK
+989 NKRPIK
-995 RTEKEQAVVDEY
+995 RTDEEKAVVEEY

-1131 ARANKDDNMVH
+1131 ARTNKDDGMIH
-1142 PATLKDGGNVYIVSG
+1142 SATLKDGGNVYIVSG

-1220 TASANAADGLTTHDN
+1220 TASANVADGLTTHDN

-1266 MVETEAPIAGKK
+1266 MVETEAQIAGKK

-1325 QNSGETSTDAEQP
+1325 QNSGETSAEASAAPVDSEQQKP

-1402 TVHHWEQAPAEDTYD
+1402 TVHHWEQANPGDTYD
-1417 AMTQDVFDGDAK
+1417 ALAEIYHGNADRVKRGVQNRISAIDKQIKTIQKQMDAIDNSDDFDAV
-1429 AADDYANGM
+1429 AAQ
-1438 AKRLDK
+1438 
-1444 EIKKLDKEIAKSTT
+1444 
-1458 GESLDDI
+1458 GEQYD
-1465 LEAKKR
+1465 R
-1471 TQKLR
+1471 
-1476 DQREALQQ
+1476 LQQ
-1484 RKKYWQNVR
+1484 QKDALEQQKKYWQGVQ
-1493 NVPVER
+1493 NVPASRRAEQDKRTEAEQTDRQSGEGLPGSLEDGADQEQAAGAGQHADVAGGDKEDDEGPKVTLLDAVKALYSKGKEYSKKLYQRTFFYVADTPQFMKNLGLRGDKFTIKYGVISRHFSKDGSHDLTEDEWKQLPQALQAPFAISRLSNKKDGYRLYTTLKNSRGEYIVVGADVKNGGR
-1499 NRAKAEDE
+1499 NIEVNAISTVFGRRQNANLTEKEEVIYRSKNITPDQSALLDRPNSDQYPTEGELSSAAKLGNSSESGDKKEENVGEGEENGDKRIVSDGDFNVDDIDFEHNYVVIHQTMSRVFDSILRDGLHTAGGLLGTSLFGNRENIEDTLKAEREGHGHKGSDGLIIMQFPKSWFNGRRIDLDDISIELSDRFGPDAILTVPPQFITHAVVTSKMSEEEKEQPKAKGTTEKKHVAKEAQKVSDDDVKKERGKGEAHGKQSPSKKQGKTGKVGGNQTPNAVQSASAAEARIKAVKDKIAEVE
-1507 ARAAARAQAEAEA
+1507 ARAKSNDDFSGLRNAKMELAELFGELSEEQLDEIAKTRYGGEWEGISVADDDVRDAFDRVYSLIERKRDFIQEKAEASKKIEPKTPQKKVSPMDFSYDVGVVNRNNERLCDAVYHDGGYVVGTNGKILYARKEDYPKELEGKMTNKKGEITEVGFPKKWRVAFPSAEDTVPFEVDIDALHRFVAGVRAADKDKSSQVLIKLPNGRMVMHKAKDLDLLLRAAKMSAAKVMICNNPSERRRDMLSFQGDDAAGAIMPCVFEFNEIEYDEHTWLYDASRGGEAQAKKAE
-1520 NDLASVPEW
+1520 E
-1529 GEDTPQAARDREFR
+1529 
-1543 RESDHKIERQ
+1543 
-1553 KPLKA
+1553 
-1558 TTGNEVDVRFSQKDV
+1558 
-1573 VKGKVAVVDASQLQ
+1573 
-1587 ASHVNRRR
+1587 
-1595 NPRYFLDEA
+1595 
-1604 QPKERTDEASLM
+1604 QPKEEQKEAGNYKKGHIKVDGYDITIENPKGSTRSGKDASGKAWSVLMHYDYGYIKGTEGVDGDHIDVYLSDNPTSGNVYVVDQIDQKTGKFDEHKVMYGFPSKEA
-1616 ASHRIAQDV
+1616 AV
-1625 RPAEI
+1625 E
-1630 TGSATAYS
+1630 AYK
-1638 GAPVVNTRGEVIQ
+1638 GQYEKGWKVGPVTEVS
-1651 GNNRTDVLKRMYDED
+1651 REDFKKWVESSKRKTKPFSEYNSV
-1666 QYKESAEKYKQYLMD
+1666 KEAAALRHGPHGKN
-1681 HAEEFG
+1681 G
-1687 LNPEDIAKMKHPVL
+1687 
-1701 VNMVDVSDE
+1701 DE
-1710 EAIRLGQM
+1710 E
-1718 SAADT
+1718 
-1723 ESGGVERIRP
+1723 
-1733 QQTRQK
+1733 
-1739 MDDRQMGVFLRI
+1739 
-1751 LLNDGN
+1751 
-1757 DQTLSISELI
+1757 
-1767 ANNGIEAVKY
+1767 
-1777 LHQIGAISDTQM
+1777 
-1789 ESAVSNGALTDEAKT
+1789 
-1804 DIKNLLFETVF
+1804 
-1815 HGAPTTLREIFNS
+1815 
-1828 MPKAAQ
+1828 
-1834 RAILATAWRD
+1834 RA
-1844 ASSDAKNSMIG
+1844 
-1855 EIQKSIYA
+1855 
-1863 WNDMRTSFGEE
+1863 
-1874 LKASKSKEN
+1874 
-1883 TRLLVGNW
+1883 
-1891 MQQLIFNTATGQ
+1891 
-1903 PERVTEKYS
+1903 
-1912 NFAIELAT
+1912 
-1920 RYFTDKQT
+1920 
-1928 ELQDMFNALFDQIQG
+1928 
-1943 TSDNLFDP
+1943 
-1951 EGSVPKSLGEAIK
+1951 
-1964 KVLGIDYK
+1964 
-1972 PLNKKSDVNRKR
+1972 KKS
-1984 QTGSNG
+1984 
-1990 VDRNDKKSE
+1990 SE
-1999 GGQSGSAGDTEGG
+1999 GGDGG
-2012 EQGPQG
+2012 EEYEKK
-2018 ARAADSGRGTK
+2018 AAKIRAEEILKEGLPEDAKFGTK
-2029 EDATGRQPRDL
+2029 APSDIKSVEDIENNVTKIISGLKD
-2040 AEAGNGTG
+2040 AEEGKIDFDNYDGYVHSEGYDGNAGEQLFQYINGL
-2048 QRSGSEEVSRRSD
+2048 REV
-2061 AGVRQSGQ
+2061 
-2069 AGGLNEQDADAFLSK
+2069 
-2084 MEDNAV
+2084 
-2090 EIPNLELNPANW
+2090 
-2102 LKEFGEDGV
+2102 
-2111 VTTPIA
+2111 TP
-2117 EVKMGANQIAKLFEK
+2117 E
-2132 GRSEQFG
+2132 
-2139 MIKPTLEHPL
+2139 
-2149 VIIEVPSNA
+2149 
-2158 VEGETERG
+2158 
-2166 TSWLFVKTFL
+2166 L
-2176 DKNGEKIYYFKSVTV
+2176 DKIIY
-2191 KKDGLEVSVSSHFD
+2191 E
-2205 RSKRIKDALIK
+2205 
-2216 GKLLYRFDGGAQT
+2216 
-2229 EHRPADVS
+2229 
-2237 VTASPESA
+2237 
-2245 QGNKRGVW
+2245 W
-2253 RTPKDAAASS
+2253 
-2263 AEKQGLDYEQP
+2263 
-2274 NEAEAATK
+2274 
-2282 GSGITPQSTPSAGK
+2282 
-2296 NKKTSDANQGKEK
+2296 
-2309 KSSGKS
+2309 
-2315 DEVQRGKDEQDKKKK
+2315 
-2330 EGGKIEDAGEKIEG
+2330 
-2344 AKKDWYKKYMGTV
+2344 AKK
-2357 HTGSIED
+2357 H
-2364 IIKEPLSKILPRPD
+2364 
-2378 FKKMKEVGASDDGI
+2378 
-2392 AILMYIF
+2392 
-2399 DHLPAKP
+2399 
-2406 RTKYKME
+2406 
-2413 QYVQDI
+2413 
-2419 QAAGELVKMY
+2419 
-2429 FHGGAQH
+2429 
-2436 FTLDD
+2436 
-2441 FIKEA
+2441 
-2446 KKVYP
+2446 
-2451 FGLTEYIKFAKAVG
+2451 
-2465 IGDVQTLKDYR
+2465 
-2476 LCTVSA
+2476 
-2482 HELLTVSDG
+2482 
-2491 KTLLYSCK
+2491 
-2499 FNAGYPK
+2499 
-2506 HLGIGIAKGKI
+2506 
-2517 RDRIDILGSLRKA
+2517 SLR
-2530 SSNEDR
+2530 DVY
-2536 KKEIDTKIEQLRK
+2536 DT
-2549 AEELLEKG
+2549 
-2557 EVDYTHQDATYRI
+2557 V
-2570 AKNHTIIGG
+2570 
-2579 LYNSIEEAGKAL
+2579 
-2591 REYID
+2591 
-2596 SSKGKPVSHKFQV
+2596 
-2609 RYWLSG
+2609 
-2615 HGDHNYLITLKGN
+2615 
-2628 HRVIVRDGL
+2628 
-2637 TKAEAYEQIK
+2637 
-2647 DQEGLERDYAELT
+2647 
-2660 RLVEA
+2660 
-2665 RRKTNEPR
+2665 
-2673 QGKDWREGNRDV
+2673 
-2685 SADEFIK
+2685 
-2692 AFGFRGVQFGNWET
+2692 
-2706 QEDRQRNLNEA
+2706 
-2717 YDALMDLASS
+2717 
-2727 LGVSPETLS
+2727 
-2736 LNGSLGMAFGAR
+2736 
-2748 GGGKANAHYEPGE
+2748 
-2761 IVINLTKTKGAGSL
+2761 
-2775 AHEWWHALDNF
+2775 
-2786 FGKAGKG
+2786 
-2793 EKARDVDSDM
+2793 
-2803 ATTSS
+2803 
-2808 MKDME
+2808 
-2813 SVRPE
+2813 
-2818 VRDAYNELIK
+2818 
-2828 AIRNSEYGKRQ
+2828 EYGKKFYQ
-2839 AKIAMMKSD
+2839 QLNEGHKKKGQQKKSKQD
-2848 YWGTPVEMSARALER
+2848 KSM
-2863 YMIDRMA
+2863 
-2870 AQGISNDY
+2870 
-2878 LVNITPEEMAR
+2878 
-2889 DANGKLGNYVYPTA
+2889 
-2903 EEMKEIG
+2903 
-2910 KVYQHFFDTLQEK
+2910 
-2923 VDEETGMKVLYDK
+2923 DK
-2936 ASGTSA
+2936 ASGA
-2942 TVTEEEAA
+2942 VEPVTKEEAA
-2950 LRDAVSDV
+2950 LRDAVDE
-2958 LRNAGI
+2958 LMREAGI

-2969 EVEGQRVLDMA
+2969 EKEGQRVLDEKNAEARLQASWNGLKKASNFILSSLSGKAHQRSTKIEIPERANRLAEKAIGHPIVSHSIRADELRHIEKRHGANGTANDKNSIPLRKEDIALMPYIMA
-2980 KGHARMMSVDEAKA
+2980 A
-2994 AVEKINAIKP
+2994 P
-3004 TVVKDLGRRSR
+3004 TRVVKGTR
-3015 AEVKAD
+3015 AANGTESVR
-3021 YDRLQPVEKDGASI
+3021 YEKDLSNGTVLIVEREGRFDVEDMENITMWAQKKPATNVTVAQGASHSTSETI
-3035 EFYHGVFGKAWH
+3035 V
-3047 GEDSLFAKVVPWLHD
+3047 
-3062 ILQNSVL
+3062 I
-3069 AYSETDILAGEV
+3069 SETDAAKIRKDAE
-3081 RPDGTVHKEHF
+3081 E
-3092 NIVAYHNYVGKVK
+3092 AVK
-3105 IGDKDYYVRFT
+3105 KD
-3116 VQEDKVGNQG
+3116 E
-3126 THSFFVSD
+3126 
-3134 VSLYNNTAGDVTT
+3134 
-3147 DTKNH
+3147 
-3152 LGNTS
+3152 
-3157 ANGIV
+3157 
-3162 DAKLKQF
+3162 KLREQRV
-3169 FDYAKGKG
+3169 
-3177 EKISFL
+3177 
-3183 KAYHGSA
+3183 YHGSG
-3190 ADFDAFDTMNHLS
+3190 ADS
-3203 EGEGSQAFGAGTY
+3203 
-3216 VADQKGLGE
+3216 
-3225 MYAKINKRDT
+3225 
-3235 AVVNGKEFVFGR
+3235 
-3247 ANKFSTAQNIALGAL
+3247 
-3262 YNAYYGRSFSL
+3262 
-3273 KDKKVEIGAKDY
+3273 
-3285 LQRAIQDIRNALAE
+3285 
-3299 NPNRSDAADYKEAER
+3299 
-3314 LIESGEVAFKR
+3314 
-3325 RNGVLYTVEV
+3325 
-3335 PDDTGKNYL
+3335 
-3344 DWDNPIDEDAAR
+3344 
-3356 VIVEALYSKLLKS
+3356 
-3369 DEAQY
+3369 
-3374 LYRTEKNKAKLH
+3374 
-3386 ANLEKGIYN
+3386 
-3395 KHKFGDIYQ
+3395 
-3404 FISSELRDDKAA
+3404 
-3416 SEFLH
+3416 
-3421 DLGYTGIKAHAAH
+3421 
-3434 NSNDARYKKNWNY
+3434 
-3447 VIFND
+3447 
-3452 KDLKIMDKVR
+3452 VR

-3520 ECKAVWEQVKREY
+3520 ECEAVWEQVKREY

-3564 KAMDGEKSMIKKAG
+3564 KAMEGDKRMTEKAG
-3578 IAKAFDALKEA
+3578 IARTFDALRDSIKRF
-3589 LKKAWKHI
+3589 WKHI

-3647 TWMKAPNGKK
+3647 TWMKAPNGKE

-3995 DRKLHGLEYQ
+3995 DRKLHGQEYQ

-4178 DKVAAIKRLASNYW
+4178 DKIAAIKRLASNYW

-4287 YASLAGEVE
+4287 YASLAGDVE

-4344 NGKAHY
+4344 SGK
-4350 RDGEESDIE
+4350 RDGDLEFSTDQAVQENIENGLNALSRLAQGEEEVSNAMHREELAKLGGTAEISFIWGTHGHLTPSGRYKGGEGFQKIIDKHGVEDAIKVVETIAKGEIGKPYGVDGGQRVDIDLKDHHTTVSLYRNGESKSWVLTGYTIDYNTDAKGRGSDLRFATQNSPIRTRAELGAALQSEANIRRIFGIKETHSPDQNSKSGEEDNLYRTSGEIDAEYPNWLEGTTTDSGKHTTQVAGTRKTYGHVGDWIERHIGKDARILDASSGMGYGTKDLRQRGFNIE
-4359 DVNKRF
+4359 DV
-4365 NKELERY
+4365 EPYQSEERKKDNPATY
-4372 EKGETPVGTRFD
+4372 SSYGDVEGKYNYIISNAVLNVIPDDWRSDVLHDMASR
-4384 LGMPSKELES
+4384 LK
-4394 AGFPYLP
+4394 AGGRLF
-4401 ISMRASLLSR
+4401 INTR
-4411 KAGTERHPFE
+4411 KAGEEKGIKDKIELDSPQE
-4421 ASDLRDLVKAM
+4421 VLVKRNGKIASY
-4432 QKPIVIFKYS
+4432 QRFFTPQEL
-4442 KENMR
+4442 KEYVEKELGEGYKVEIANEE
-4447 NLIVDVM
+4447 NSGTKGLAAVV
-4454 HGGKHFLVGVT
+4454 VT
-4465 LDYKAGDIEV
+4465 
-4475 NSVSGLF
+4475 
-4482 PKESHEWIKWIQD
+4482 KESQ
-4495 GKAIRIDQKKKVL
+4495 G
-4508 DLIDSLR
+4508 
-4515 TNPAESERIG
+4515 ESTG
-4525 LNLSSAAKIVEDFE
+4525 AK
-4539 NPVIKGENVSDEEE
+4539 
-4553 NNSMKDAPTT
+4553 
-4563 PAEAEEGDVL
+4563 
-4573 YREVDDEEQKRL
+4573 
-4585 DNEPTVK
+4585 
-4592 VYRAMQEHDGKLYP
+4592 
-4606 PMSGRVREQYTT
+4606 
-4618 KNGVVRNRWVW
+4618 
-4629 RAPIAIGKW
+4629 
-4638 ERSEE
+4638 
-4643 HPEMANEDG
+4643 
-4652 TFTLDKG
+4652 
-4659 NGSTINAAY
+4659 
-4668 NPYIHT
+4668 
-4674 SHTPINDQFSSAWNR
+4674 
-4689 PELVTVEVEVPES
+4689 
-4702 ELTSG
+4702 
-4707 YRAEKAKD
+4707 
-4715 ATGEVEWKS
+4715 
-4724 GPVGREMAAQGKPRM
+4724 
-4739 VILSRWDKPI
+4739 
-4749 RIVPVEEVADEYAKR
+4749 
-4764 LQGTGISVPFNT
+4764 
-4776 VPPALREALV
+4776 
-4786 ARGVEISEP
+4786 
-4795 EKGNAGAA
+4795 AA
-4803 SRQSYEEWLRGER
+4803 SSSVQRMTS
-4816 RSMEDAVRELAQK
+4816 AVNDLAQK

-4849 KVHRPKGYFNPRTGK
+4849 KVHRPKGYFNPKTGK

-4872 ADADDAVSTL
+4872 ADVDDAVSTL
-4882 LHEAVAHYGLRQLLG
+4882 LHEAVAHYGLREMLG
-4897 ENFNT
+4897 EDFDT
-4902 FLDNVY
+4902 FLDNVFA
-4908 ENAGEEIRGRIDTS
+4908 NVNDDIRKKIEDA
-4922 AKEKYKGDTR
+4922 AKKRYDGDTR

-4951 RKKGIWD
+4951 RKKGVWD
-4958 KIKELFKALIS
+4958 KIKELFKALMS

-4980 DNDLRYMLWRSYNNL
+4980 DNDLRYMLWRSYENL
-4995 KDGGK
+4995 KEGGK
-5000 GKTMLQEAEDAA
+5000 GRTMLQEAEDAA

-5022 SGEYDDAVVRG
+5022 SGEYDDAGVRG

>member
-1 MPINYKVK
+1 M
-9 QLYDALKEDGADVG
+9 
-23 SEQEFNDWFFKP
+23 
-35 GDEGYKNRRSV
+35 
-46 YDAFKE
+46 
-52 DGADIGKDYGEFAG
+52 
-66 WLGLHAVEAQK
+66 
-77 QSPAL
+77 
-82 TQDVRRPQAPLPQAA
+82 
-97 TSVHA
+97 
-102 AAQKPAKPQPVQRQQ
+102 
-117 TAQQPVTYFRLRR
+117 
-130 GGKDFNVSADEV
+130 
-142 RKAGGLQAWA
+142 
-152 NRHPGAPVR
+152 
-161 VYMQGNGF
+161 
-169 NGHVDLSQ
+169 
-177 AHNRYAKQGYKYST
+177 
-191 TTAKTPVKA
+191 
-200 MSRPEKQPTVK
+200 
-211 PAEQPMTDMQKEM
+211 
-224 LLDNLQGI
+224 
-232 VNNARSSNT
+232 
-241 RTIQQMKNKLEYD
+241 
-254 KKSRNGFL
+254 
-262 GGPVE
+262 
-267 GGVQYNPS
+267 
-275 TGKMEQTYLTPQ
+275 
-287 GYKTTSKGDA
+287 
-297 DMMSQQYRE
+297 
-306 QQAFRQRMKV
+306 
-316 NGLKPD
+316 
-322 NKEDVQKQMQLD
+322 
-334 EEKPMRDVLND
+334 
-345 VWGEAEAQDKK
+345 
-356 AQEAWRNRADKNA
+356 
-369 RGFSLS
+369 
-375 DAAAASSSAGAVFA
+375 
-389 GRGEDFNNDLE
+389 
-400 YQKKRHAIFD
+400 
-410 FDKMANTMYA
+410 
-420 RLPEDYRRGTL
+420 
-431 ERYTD
+431 
-436 YFKKHPKDAKGKTAA
+436 
-451 IAAKD
+451 
-456 ALMGDL
+456 
-462 YRQVYERAKAQDMP
+462 
-476 KSKLEFLL
+476 
-484 RKIADQP
+484 
-491 LISSSMAA
+491 
-499 NTVAAWQ
+499 
-506 TGSHGLDLAEQDAMS
+506 
-521 TFGKQHKTLDIA
+521 
-533 GTVANMALDPV
+533 
-544 TYAAGGV
+544 
-551 GGVVGKKALKAVG
+551 
-564 KQALKGATKKVAER
+564 
-578 YAAGTLAGRVA
+578 
-589 QGAAGGAANFGTFNT
+589 
-604 VKGIQ
+604 
-609 QQMAVGGT
+609 
-617 LDENGKPTNELSAG
+617 
-631 DILKETAHG
+631 
-640 LMLGAATGTLSPL
+640 
-653 IGNVADKA
+653 
-661 VKATSSTA
+661 
-669 GKVALR
+669 
-675 AGQTALSTLAEGT
+675 
-688 VFAIPDMVDKGK
+688 
-700 WDWDTWTDS
+700 
-709 QAMMLGFKA
+709 
-718 SHAIKSAP
+718 
-726 RVLQGLQRED
+726 
-736 RRIGLNFEERLR
+736 
-748 KQLDASPAD
+748 
-757 IGFKPEEMEELRDK
+757 
-771 GYTGLSML
+771 
-779 FRDANKRKAY
+779 
-789 KSTGIE
+789 
-795 ERTDDYENLTPDRF
+795 
-809 DGYEAMK
+809 
-816 RLMNDNSVSEATRA
+816 
-830 KAYYILTG
+830 
-838 HMLPMSSVVGY
+838 
-849 DVEKDDAGRVTVNSV
+849 
-864 NARGGVVTTRR
+864 
-875 FANEKAAG
+875 
-883 QEIDNIARQAE
+883 
-894 LNAVNVGEKYKE
+894 
-906 TASNIIVMEQAIK
+906 
-919 EVAPDADVATVL
+919 
-931 NNYKMVKSGQ
+931 
-941 LTDEAY
+941 
-947 VRQAQAIDEAIA
+947 
-959 RNRHIAD
+959 
-966 PNRPEA
+966 
-972 IREKIKKETGI
+972 
-983 DVDASL
+983 
-989 RKMPAK
+989 
-995 RTEKEQAVVDEY
+995 
-1007 IRSLF
+1007 
-1012 PEEKAEKPNNGGY
+1012 
-1025 EQIEPDAHYNRGY
+1025 
-1038 KSADDESGDEMRR
+1038 
-1051 VKTDYDTKRNGMA
+1051 
-1064 DKYGEDNLAA
+1064 
-1074 IDDDPIGWLDANAD
+1074 
-1088 KMSDE
+1088 
-1093 DAHVVTDYVNA
+1093 
-1104 RYAYLGMTQRAN
+1104 
-1116 DDADDAAVSAAAAVD
+1116 
-1131 ARANKDDNMVH
+1131 
-1142 PATLKDGGNVYIVSG
+1142 
-1157 NVVMSA
+1157 
-1163 DGKSVDKGK
+1163 
-1172 SSKRIVVR
+1172 
-1180 DAQSG
+1180 
-1185 EMSMLPADDV
+1185 
-1195 IALDAPIDAQ
+1195 
-1205 QERDAAAKAAAEQSR
+1205 
-1220 TASANAADGLTTHDN
+1220 
-1235 PQLGDEVYVRGD
+1235 
-1247 DGKPVRGIIRNVDS
+1247 
-1261 YTGDY
+1261 
-1266 MVETEAPIAGKK
+1266 
-1278 AQPFKAEQLYDRV
+1278 
-1291 QDDTD
+1291 
-1296 ADTVADMGSNAIDTT
+1296 
-1311 IPTPDDSQSQPQQQ
+1311 
-1325 QNSGETSTDAEQP
+1325 
-1338 ETPAQPE
+1338 
-1345 DETEHQPQT
+1345 
-1354 EELQGSEQTA
+1354 
-1364 EVGQPASES
+1364 
-1373 EEAHTG
+1373 
-1379 ETPARAI
+1379 
-1386 DKIPSEQVTD
+1386 
-1396 KKGNTR
+1396 
-1402 TVHHWEQAPAEDTYD
+1402 
-1417 AMTQDVFDGDAK
+1417 
-1429 AADDYANGM
+1429 
-1438 AKRLDK
+1438 
-1444 EIKKLDKEIAKSTT
+1444 
-1458 GESLDDI
+1458 
-1465 LEAKKR
+1465 
-1471 TQKLR
+1471 
-1476 DQREALQQ
+1476 
-1484 RKKYWQNVR
+1484 
-1493 NVPVER
+1493 
-1499 NRAKAEDE
+1499 
-1507 ARAAARAQAEAEA
+1507 
-1520 NDLASVPEW
+1520 
-1529 GEDTPQAARDREFR
+1529 
-1543 RESDHKIERQ
+1543 
-1553 KPLKA
+1553 
-1558 TTGNEVDVRFSQKDV
+1558 
-1573 VKGKVAVVDASQLQ
+1573 
-1587 ASHVNRRR
+1587 
-1595 NPRYFLDEA
+1595 
-1604 QPKERTDEASLM
+1604 
-1616 ASHRIAQDV
+1616 
-1625 RPAEI
+1625 
-1630 TGSATAYS
+1630 
-1638 GAPVVNTRGEVIQ
+1638 
-1651 GNNRTDVLKRMYDED
+1651 
-1666 QYKESAEKYKQYLMD
+1666 
-1681 HAEEFG
+1681 
-1687 LNPEDIAKMKHPVL
+1687 
-1701 VNMVDVSDE
+1701 
-1710 EAIRLGQM
+1710 
-1718 SAADT
+1718 
-1723 ESGGVERIRP
+1723 
-1733 QQTRQK
+1733 
-1739 MDDRQMGVFLRI
+1739 
-1751 LLNDGN
+1751 
-1757 DQTLSISELI
+1757 
-1767 ANNGIEAVKY
+1767 
-1777 LHQIGAISDTQM
+1777 
-1789 ESAVSNGALTDEAKT
+1789 
-1804 DIKNLLFETVF
+1804 
-1815 HGAPTTLREIFNS
+1815 
-1828 MPKAAQ
+1828 
-1834 RAILATAWRD
+1834 
-1844 ASSDAKNSMIG
+1844 
-1855 EIQKSIYA
+1855 
-1863 WNDMRTSFGEE
+1863 
-1874 LKASKSKEN
+1874 
-1883 TRLLVGNW
+1883 
-1891 MQQLIFNTATGQ
+1891 
-1903 PERVTEKYS
+1903 
-1912 NFAIELAT
+1912 
-1920 RYFTDKQT
+1920 
-1928 ELQDMFNALFDQIQG
+1928 
-1943 TSDNLFDP
+1943 
-1951 EGSVPKSLGEAIK
+1951 
-1964 KVLGIDYK
+1964 
-1972 PLNKKSDVNRKR
+1972 
-1984 QTGSNG
+1984 
-1990 VDRNDKKSE
+1990 
-1999 GGQSGSAGDTEGG
+1999 
-2012 EQGPQG
+2012 
-2018 ARAADSGRGTK
+2018 
-2029 EDATGRQPRDL
+2029 
-2040 AEAGNGTG
+2040 
-2048 QRSGSEEVSRRSD
+2048 
-2061 AGVRQSGQ
+2061 
-2069 AGGLNEQDADAFLSK
+2069 
-2084 MEDNAV
+2084 
-2090 EIPNLELNPANW
+2090 
-2102 LKEFGEDGV
+2102 
-2111 VTTPIA
+2111 
-2117 EVKMGANQIAKLFEK
+2117 
-2132 GRSEQFG
+2132 
-2139 MIKPTLEHPL
+2139 
-2149 VIIEVPSNA
+2149 
-2158 VEGETERG
+2158 
-2166 TSWLFVKTFL
+2166 
-2176 DKNGEKIYYFKSVTV
+2176 
-2191 KKDGLEVSVSSHFD
+2191 
-2205 RSKRIKDALIK
+2205 
-2216 GKLLYRFDGGAQT
+2216 
-2229 EHRPADVS
+2229 
-2237 VTASPESA
+2237 
-2245 QGNKRGVW
+2245 
-2253 RTPKDAAASS
+2253 
-2263 AEKQGLDYEQP
+2263 
-2274 NEAEAATK
+2274 
-2282 GSGITPQSTPSAGK
+2282 
-2296 NKKTSDANQGKEK
+2296 
-2309 KSSGKS
+2309 
-2315 DEVQRGKDEQDKKKK
+2315 
-2330 EGGKIEDAGEKIEG
+2330 
-2344 AKKDWYKKYMGTV
+2344 
-2357 HTGSIED
+2357 
-2364 IIKEPLSKILPRPD
+2364 
-2378 FKKMKEVGASDDGI
+2378 
-2392 AILMYIF
+2392 
-2399 DHLPAKP
+2399 
-2406 RTKYKME
+2406 
-2413 QYVQDI
+2413 
-2419 QAAGELVKMY
+2419 
-2429 FHGGAQH
+2429 
-2436 FTLDD
+2436 
-2441 FIKEA
+2441 
-2446 KKVYP
+2446 
-2451 FGLTEYIKFAKAVG
+2451 
-2465 IGDVQTLKDYR
+2465 
-2476 LCTVSA
+2476 
-2482 HELLTVSDG
+2482 
-2491 KTLLYSCK
+2491 
-2499 FNAGYPK
+2499 
-2506 HLGIGIAKGKI
+2506 
-2517 RDRIDILGSLRKA
+2517 
-2530 SSNEDR
+2530 
-2536 KKEIDTKIEQLRK
+2536 
-2549 AEELLEKG
+2549 
-2557 EVDYTHQDATYRI
+2557 
-2570 AKNHTIIGG
+2570 
-2579 LYNSIEEAGKAL
+2579 
-2591 REYID
+2591 
-2596 SSKGKPVSHKFQV
+2596 
-2609 RYWLSG
+2609 
-2615 HGDHNYLITLKGN
+2615 
-2628 HRVIVRDGL
+2628 RDGL

-2950 LRDAVSDV
+2950 LRDAVAAV
-2958 LRNAGI
+2958 LRKAGI
-2964 EVIDD
+2964 GVIDD
-2969 EVEGQRVLDMA
+2969 DAEGQRVLDMENGRA
-2980 KGHARMMSVDEAKA
+2980 RLQASWNGLKKASNFILSSLSGKAHQRSTKIEIPERANRLAEKAIGHPIVSHSIRADELRHIEKRHGANGTANDKNSIPLRKEDIALMPYIMA
-2994 AVEKINAIKP
+2994 AP
-3004 TVVKDLGRRSR
+3004 TRVVKGTR
-3015 AEVKAD
+3015 AANGTESVR
-3021 YDRLQPVEKDGASI
+3021 YEKDLSNGTVLIVEREGRFDVEDMENITMWAQKKPATNVTVAQGASHSTSETI
-3035 EFYHGVFGKAWH
+3035 V
-3047 GEDSLFAKVVPWLHD
+3047 
-3062 ILQNSVL
+3062 I
-3069 AYSETDILAGEV
+3069 SETDAAKIRKDAE
-3081 RPDGTVHKEHF
+3081 E
-3092 NIVAYHNYVGKVK
+3092 AVK
-3105 IGDKDYYVRFT
+3105 KD
-3116 VQEDKVGNQG
+3116 E
-3126 THSFFVSD
+3126 
-3134 VSLYNNTAGDVTT
+3134 
-3147 DTKNH
+3147 
-3152 LGNTS
+3152 
-3157 ANGIV
+3157 
-3162 DAKLKQF
+3162 KLREQRV
-3169 FDYAKGKG
+3169 
-3177 EKISFL
+3177 
-3183 KAYHGSA
+3183 YHGSG
-3190 ADFDAFDTMNHLS
+3190 ADS
-3203 EGEGSQAFGAGTY
+3203 
-3216 VADQKGLGE
+3216 
-3225 MYAKINKRDT
+3225 
-3235 AVVNGKEFVFGR
+3235 
-3247 ANKFSTAQNIALGAL
+3247 
-3262 YNAYYGRSFSL
+3262 
-3273 KDKKVEIGAKDY
+3273 
-3285 LQRAIQDIRNALAE
+3285 
-3299 NPNRSDAADYKEAER
+3299 
-3314 LIESGEVAFKR
+3314 
-3325 RNGVLYTVEV
+3325 
-3335 PDDTGKNYL
+3335 
-3344 DWDNPIDEDAAR
+3344 
-3356 VIVEALYSKLLKS
+3356 
-3369 DEAQY
+3369 
-3374 LYRTEKNKAKLH
+3374 
-3386 ANLEKGIYN
+3386 
-3395 KHKFGDIYQ
+3395 
-3404 FISSELRDDKAA
+3404 
-3416 SEFLH
+3416 
-3421 DLGYTGIKAHAAH
+3421 
-3434 NSNDARYKKNWNY
+3434 
-3447 VIFND
+3447 
-3452 KDLKIMDKVR
+3452 VR

-3520 ECKAVWEQVKREY
+3520 ECEAVWEQVKREY

-3564 KAMDGEKSMIKKAG
+3564 KAMEGDKRMTEKAG
-3578 IAKAFDALKEA
+3578 IARTFDSLRDSIKRF
-3589 LKKAWKHI
+3589 WKHI

-3647 TWMKAPNGKK
+3647 TWMKAPNGKE

-3796 APLIKDDGR
+3796 APLIEDDGR

-3811 SDEEMRDEQIEEK
+3811 SDEERRDEQIEEK

-3859 VFLPNQIKSATDNV
+3859 VFLPNQIKSATENK
-3873 GTFDETNPDIR
+3873 GTFDKTNPDIR

-4163 NGHKPLETIKKMPDA
+4163 NEYKPLETIKKMPDA
-4178 DKVAAIKRLASNYW
+4178 DKIAAIKRLASNYW

-4344 NGKAHY
+4344 SGKAHY

-4359 DVNKRF
+4359 AVNKRF

-4411 KAGTERHPFE
+4411 KAGMERHPFE

-4432 QKPIVIFKYS
+4432 QKPIAIFKYS

-4539 NPVIKGENVSDEEE
+4539 NPVIRGENVSDEEE

-4585 DNEPTVK
+4585 DKEPTVK

-4618 KNGVVRNRWVW
+4618 KNGTVRNRWVW
-4629 RAPIAIGKW
+4629 RAPITLGKW

-4674 SHTPINDQFSSAWNR
+4674 SRTPINDQFSSAWSR

-4724 GPVGREMAAQGKPRM
+4724 GPVGREMAAHGKPRM

-4764 LQGTGISVPFNT
+4764 LQDTGISVPFNT

-4816 RSMEDAVRELAQK
+4816 RSMEGAVRELAEK
-4829 LHLNNVEIV
+4829 LHLDNVEIV

-4849 KVHRPKGYFNPRTGK
+4849 KVHRPKGYFNPKTGK

-4872 ADADDAVSTL
+4872 ADVDDAVSTL
-4882 LHEAVAHYGLRQLLG
+4882 LHEAVAHYGLREMLG
-4897 ENFNT
+4897 EDFDT
-4902 FLDNVY
+4902 FLDNVFA
-4908 ENAGEEIRGRIDTS
+4908 NVNDNIRKKIEDA
-4922 AKEKYKGDTR
+4922 AKKRYDGDTR

-4958 KIKELFKALIS
+4958 KIKELFFELLHKV
-4969 RIGVKLKEKLT
+4969 GVKLKRKLT
-4980 DNDLRYMLWRSYNNL
+4980 DNDLRYMLWRSYENL
-4995 KDGGK
+4995 KEGK
-5000 GKTMLQEAEDAA
+5000 GGRTMLQEAADAA
-5012 KRYELGIDTY
+5012 KRDELGIRNEAAETA
-5022 SGEYDDAVVRG
+5022 SQAEENREVGE
-5033 EAKSS
+5033 KSR
-5038 STVNAAAKG
+5038 
-5047 SLWGKHDMVSLAERA
+5047 LWGKHDMVSLAKRTAE
-5062 AAGEDPELL
+5062 GEDPQLL
-5071 FRDSVGPQDET
+5071 FRDSVEPDDDT
-5082 ARKIYDKRA
+5082 ARAVYDKKAEAIGTR
-5091 DAALMK
+5091 L
-5097 IREAWQDS
+5097 REAWQDS

-5116 LEARGENIEDYEDAY
+5116 LEQRGEKIEDWENAY

>member
-551 GGVVGKKALKAVG
+551 GGVVGKKALQAVG

-1220 TASANAADGLTTHDN
+1220 TASANVADGLTTHDN

-1311 IPTPDDSQSQPQQQ
+1311 IPTPDDSQSQPQEQQ
-1325 QNSGETSTDAEQP
+1325 YSGETSTEASAAPVDSEQQKP
-1338 ETPAQPE
+1338 ETPARPE

-1429 AADDYANGM
+1429 AADDYANGV
-1438 AKRLDK
+1438 AERLDK

-1529 GEDTPQAARDREFR
+1529 GEDTPQAARYREFR

-1558 TTGNEVDVRFSQKDV
+1558 TTGNEIDVRFSQKDV

-1651 GNNRTDVLKRMYDED
+1651 GNNRTDALKRMYEED

-2191 KKDGLEVSVSSHFD
+2191 KKDGLEVSVSSHFE

-3597 SEDILHIHFTS
+3597 AEDLLHIHFTS

-3613 DKVMYDLL
+3613 DKVLYDLL

-3647 TWMKAPNGKK
+3647 TWMKAPNGKE

-4163 NGHKPLETIKKMPDA
+4163 NEYKPLETIKKMPDA
-4178 DKVAAIKRLASNYW
+4178 DKIAAIKRLASNYW

-4344 NGKAHY
+4344 NGK
-4350 RDGEESDIE
+4350 RDGDLEFSTDQAVQENIENGLNALSRLAQGEEEVSNAMHREELAKLGGTAEISFIWGTHGHLTPSGRYKGGEGFQKIIDKHGVEDAIKVVETIAKGEIGKPYGVDGGQRVDIDLKDHHTTVSLYRNGESKSWVLTGYTIDYNTDAKGRGSDLRFATQNSPIRTRAELGAALQSEANIRRIFGIKETHSPDQNSKSGEEDNLYRTSGEIDAEYPNWLEGTTTDSGKHTTQVAGTRKTYGHVGDWIERHIGKDARILDASSGMGYGTKDLRQRGFNIE
-4359 DVNKRF
+4359 DVEPYQSEERKRE
-4365 NKELERY
+4365 NPATYSSYGDVEGKYDYIISNAVLNVIPDDWRSDVLHDMASRL
-4372 EKGETPVGTRFD
+4372 K
-4384 LGMPSKELES
+4384 
-4394 AGFPYLP
+4394 AGGRLF
-4401 ISMRASLLSR
+4401 INTR
-4411 KAGTERHPFE
+4411 KAGEEKGIKDKIELDSPQE
-4421 ASDLRDLVKAM
+4421 VLVKRNGKIASY
-4432 QKPIVIFKYS
+4432 QRFFTPQEL
-4442 KENMR
+4442 KEYVEKELGEGYKVEIANEE
-4447 NLIVDVM
+4447 NSGTKGLAAVV
-4454 HGGKHFLVGVT
+4454 VT
-4465 LDYKAGDIEV
+4465 
-4475 NSVSGLF
+4475 
-4482 PKESHEWIKWIQD
+4482 KESQ
-4495 GKAIRIDQKKKVL
+4495 G
-4508 DLIDSLR
+4508 
-4515 TNPAESERIG
+4515 ESTG
-4525 LNLSSAAKIVEDFE
+4525 AK
-4539 NPVIKGENVSDEEE
+4539 
-4553 NNSMKDAPTT
+4553 
-4563 PAEAEEGDVL
+4563 
-4573 YREVDDEEQKRL
+4573 
-4585 DNEPTVK
+4585 
-4592 VYRAMQEHDGKLYP
+4592 
-4606 PMSGRVREQYTT
+4606 
-4618 KNGVVRNRWVW
+4618 
-4629 RAPIAIGKW
+4629 
-4638 ERSEE
+4638 
-4643 HPEMANEDG
+4643 
-4652 TFTLDKG
+4652 
-4659 NGSTINAAY
+4659 
-4668 NPYIHT
+4668 
-4674 SHTPINDQFSSAWNR
+4674 
-4689 PELVTVEVEVPES
+4689 
-4702 ELTSG
+4702 
-4707 YRAEKAKD
+4707 
-4715 ATGEVEWKS
+4715 
-4724 GPVGREMAAQGKPRM
+4724 
-4739 VILSRWDKPI
+4739 
-4749 RIVPVEEVADEYAKR
+4749 
-4764 LQGTGISVPFNT
+4764 
-4776 VPPALREALV
+4776 
-4786 ARGVEISEP
+4786 
-4795 EKGNAGAA
+4795 AA
-4803 SRQSYEEWLRGER
+4803 SSSVQRMTS
-4816 RSMEDAVRELAQK
+4816 AVNDLAQK

-4849 KVHRPKGYFNPRTGK
+4849 KVHRPKGYFNPKTGK

-4872 ADADDAVSTL
+4872 ADVDDAVSTL
-4882 LHEAVAHYGLRQLLG
+4882 LHEAVAHYGLREMLG
-4897 ENFNT
+4897 EDFDT
-4902 FLDNVY
+4902 FLDNVFA
-4908 ENAGEEIRGRIDTS
+4908 NVNDNIRKKIEDA
-4922 AKEKYKGDTR
+4922 AKKRYDGDTR

-4937 YLASLAEK
+4937 YLASLAED

-4951 RKKGIWD
+4951 RKQGVWD
-4958 KIKELFKALIS
+4958 KIKDLFFELLHKV
-4969 RIGVKLKEKLT
+4969 GVKLKRKLT
-4980 DNDLRYMLWRSYNNL
+4980 DNDLRYMLWRSYENL
-4995 KDGGK
+4995 KEGK
-5000 GKTMLQEAEDAA
+5000 GGRTMLQEAADAA
-5012 KRYELGIDTY
+5012 KRDELGIRNEAAETA
-5022 SGEYDDAVVRG
+5022 SQAEENREVGE
-5033 EAKSS
+5033 KSR
-5038 STVNAAAKG
+5038 
-5047 SLWGKHDMVSLAERA
+5047 LWGKHDMVSLAKRTAE
-5062 AAGEDPELL
+5062 GEDPQLL
-5071 FRDSVGPQDET
+5071 FRNSVDPDDDT
-5082 ARKIYDKRA
+5082 ARAVYDKKAEAIGTR
-5091 DAALMK
+5091 L
-5097 IREAWQDS
+5097 REAWQDS

-5116 LEARGENIEDYEDAY
+5116 LEQRGEKIEDWENAY